1 MAQELVTKIRL
12 DDKQFKSI
20 IDKVKGEV
28 ASTENTFKSSS
39 GNIKAELKGIQTE
52 LSNMLLNGVDPS
64 NARFQELAARAG
76 SIKDAMGDASAVV
89 KDFANDTRGL
99 AGTLNI
105 ASSGVSIFQTYA
117 GALAM
122 FGVESDNTKEI
133 LTQLAGAMSVLNGI
147 QTLQATFMDQSSGT
161 YRAWHSLLQLIG
173 VEQNNVAAS
182 TSTNSTAIASNS
194 GIVSTNSVAVEA
206 NAVANKAN
214 SSSVSENTAA
224 ITGNI
229 AATEGNAVAKGTET
243 VAQEANSVATTA
255 GTAATKGMTVAQKAA
270 AMASKGLRIAL
281 SSIGIGLLISAI
293 GYLISNWKEVVGW
306 FTKTFPILNNL
317 GGAFDRIKQIA
328 AGAGNSILKFVVTPF
343 KVLASVI
350 NDALSG
356 NWGNLASNA
365 KKVAAEGINIKENY
379 KEGVKWQQKQQNNRN
394 AENKRKN
401 ELAKLDEDFKRKER
415 QGRATAKDKAAYFS
429 KKAKLETDPDKRK
442 EAEDYAIKAQDDVKK
457 EAIKAAKK
465 KQKKKKVKKPILP
478 KKTLTKLDN
487 SAEKAKQEQ
496 EQLKTVLLN
505 NGNQLE
511 KTSRDIAKNELEA
524 QRKAVD
530 EVAILTSKGLF
541 DRISFYDNY
550 YTQREQQ
557 IENEKAAEIEAINY
571 KYAELTKKAHGN
583 TELEE
588 QLNEQKTQELDN
600 LTSKY
605 LSTYQILN
613 AERAKSIAKAQDEL
627 KEVDEKG
634 VKPIRDEVKKLIDNL
649 KGSSFEINIDFDL
662 DTASI
667 EQLTELKKKALDNTA
682 TKKSLEE
689 LDAAISHFSASSLH
703 SFMADAEQ
711 IANLFN
717 NKQASDTDK
726 MAASM
731 VAMGSALNQLGED
744 SAAAKAGLILSAIGQ
759 IVLGFATATSKE
771 AKLGI
776 WGWIA
781 AIASGIGVMTA
792 TISQLQSFSQGGIFS
807 GNSVV
812 GDNNIAR
819 VNSGEMILTKTQQSN
834 LFRLL
839 DSNTAGGNVS
849 AGTVRVKGSD
859 LYIALS
865 NYSKVKSKVGKF
877 TGIK

>member
-39 GNIKAELKGIQTE
+39 GNIKAELKGIQAE
-52 LSNMLLNGVDPS
+52 LSKMLLNGVDPS
-64 NARFQELAARAG
+64 NSKFQELAARAG

-147 QTLQATFMDQSSGT
+147 QTLQATFMDQSTGT

-194 GIVSTNSVAVEA
+194 GVVSANSVAIEA
-206 NAVANKAN
+206 NAVAEKAN
-214 SSSVSENTAA
+214 SVSVSDNTAA

-229 AATEGNAVAKGTET
+229 TATEGHTVAKESET

-255 GTAATKGMTVAQKAA
+255 GTEATKGMTVAQKAA

-328 AGAGNSILKFVVTPF
+328 AGVGNSILKFVVTPF

-356 NWGNLASNA
+356 NWGSLAGNA

-379 KEGVKWQQKQQNNRN
+379 KEGVKWQKKEQAGRD
-394 AENKRKN
+394 AANKRKSD
-401 ELAKLDEDFKRKER
+401 LQKLDDDFKSKER
-415 QGRATAKDKAAYFS
+415 QGRVTAKDKLVYFQ
-429 KKAKLETDPDKRK
+429 KRAKLETDPAKRK
-442 EAEDYAIKAQDDVKK
+442 EAEDYAIKAQDDIKK
-457 EAIKAAKK
+457 EAQKAAKPK
-465 KQKKKKVKKPILP
+465 KLKVKKPKVAKP
-478 KKTLTKLDN
+478 KKDN
-487 SAEKAKQEQ
+487 SATKAKQEQ
-496 EQLKTVLLN
+496 EQLKATLLN

-541 DRISFYDNY
+541 DRITYYDDY

-557 IENEKAAEIEAINY
+557 IEDEKTADIEAINY
-571 KYAELTKKAHGN
+571 KYAELAKKAHGN
-583 TELEE
+583 LELEK
-588 QLNEQKTQELDN
+588 QISEQKAQELDN

-627 KEVDEKG
+627 KEVNEKG
-634 VKPIRDEVKKLIDNL
+634 VKPIRDEVKKMLDNL
-649 KGSSFEINIDFDL
+649 KGSSFEIAIDFDL
-662 DTASI
+662 DTATL
-667 EQLTELKKKALDNTA
+667 EQLIELKKKAFDNTEQ
-682 TKKSLEE
+682 KKSIEDLNSAIERFSNGSIRSF
-689 LDAAISHFSASSLH
+689 LDDARALSLLFS
-703 SFMADAEQ
+703 
-711 IANLFN
+711 

-731 VAMGSALNQLGED
+731 VAMGSALTQLGED

-759 IVLGFATATSKE
+759 IVLGFAQATAQES
-771 AKLGI
+771 KLGV

-781 AIASGIGVMTA
+781 AIASGIGVMAT
-792 TISQLQSFSQGGIFS
+792 TISQIKGFSQGGIFS

-839 DSNTAGGNVS
+839 DNNTAGGNVS

>member
-20 IDKVKGEV
+20 IDKVKDEV

-39 GNIKAELKGIQTE
+39 GNIKAELKGIQAE

-64 NARFQELAARAG
+64 SAKFQELAARAG

-99 AGTLNI
+99 AGVLDV
-105 ASSGVSIFQTYA
+105 AGSGVSVFQTYA

-122 FGVESDNTKEI
+122 FGVESENANQV
-133 LTQLAGAMSVLNGI
+133 LAQLAGAMSVLNGI
-147 QTLQATFMDQSSGT
+147 QTLQATFMDQSTGT

-194 GIVSTNSVAVEA
+194 GVVSANSVAIEA
-206 NAVANKAN
+206 NAVAEKAN
-214 SSSVSENTAA
+214 SVSVSDNTAA

-229 AATEGNAVAKGTET
+229 TATEGHTVAKGSET

-255 GTAATKGMTVAQKAA
+255 GTEATKGMTVAQKAA

-328 AGAGNSILKFVVTPF
+328 AGVGNSILKFVVTPF

-356 NWGNLASNA
+356 NWGSLAGNA

-379 KEGVKWQQKQQNNRN
+379 KEGVKWQQKQQNNRD
-394 AENKRKN
+394 AANKKKSD
-401 ELAKLDEDFKRKER
+401 LQKLDEDFKSKER
-415 QGRATAKDKAAYFS
+415 QGRVTAKDRLVYHQQR
-429 KKAKLETDPDKRK
+429 AKLETDPTKKK
-442 EAEDYAIKAQDDVKK
+442 EAEDYAIKAQDDIKK
-457 EAIKAAKK
+457 EAQKAAKPK
-465 KQKKKKVKKPILP
+465 KLKVKKPKVTKS
-478 KKTLTKLDN
+478 KKDN
-487 SAEKAKQEQ
+487 SATKAKQEQ
-496 EQLKTVLLN
+496 EQLKATLLN

-511 KTSRDIAKNELEA
+511 KTSRDIAKNELDA

-541 DRISFYDNY
+541 DRITYYDDY

-557 IENEKAAEIEAINY
+557 IEDEKAAEIETINY
-571 KYAELTKKAHGN
+571 KYAELAKKAHGN
-583 TELEE
+583 LELEK
-588 QLNEQKTQELDN
+588 QISEQKAQELDN

-627 KEVDEKG
+627 KEVNEKG
-634 VKPIRDEVKKLIDNL
+634 VKPIRDEVKKMLDSL
-649 KGSSFEINIDFDL
+649 KGSSFEIAIDFDL
-662 DTASI
+662 DTATL
-667 EQLTELKKKALDNTA
+667 EQLIELKKKAFDNSEQ
-682 TKKSLEE
+682 KKSIEDLNSAIERFSNGSIRSF
-689 LDAAISHFSASSLH
+689 LDDARALSLLFS
-703 SFMADAEQ
+703 
-711 IANLFN
+711 

-731 VAMGSALNQLGED
+731 VAMGSALTQLGED

-759 IVLGFATATSKE
+759 IVLGFAQATAAES
-771 AKLGI
+771 KLGV

-781 AIASGIGVMTA
+781 AIASGIGVMAT
-792 TISQLQSFSQGGIFS
+792 TISQIKGFSQGGIFS

-839 DSNTAGGNVS
+839 DNNTAGGNVS

>member
-28 ASTENTFKSSS
+28 ASTEGSFESAS

-64 NARFQELAARAG
+64 NAKFQELAARAG

-89 KDFANDTRGL
+89 NDFANDTRGL
-99 AGTLNI
+99 AGVLDV
-105 ASSGVSIFQTYA
+105 AGSGVSVFQTYA

-122 FGVESDNTKEI
+122 FGVESENANQV
-133 LTQLAGAMSVLNGI
+133 LAQLAGAMSVLNGI
-147 QTLQATFMDQSSGT
+147 QTLQATMMDQSSGT
-161 YRAWHSLLQLIG
+161 YRAYHSLLRLLGI
-173 VEQNNVAAS
+173 EQTNTAAS
-182 TSTNSTAIASNS
+182 TSTNSAAIASNS
-194 GIVSTNSVAVEA
+194 GVVSANSVAIEA
-206 NAVANKAN
+206 NAVAEKAN
-214 SSSVSENTAA
+214 SVSVSDNTAA
-224 ITGNI
+224 IAGNI
-229 AATEGNAVAKGTET
+229 AATEGHTVAKGSET

-270 AMASKGLRIAL
+270 VASKGLEIAL
-281 SSIGIGLLISAI
+281 NSIGIGLLIGAI
-293 GYLISNWKEVVGW
+293 GYLISYWEEIVGW
-306 FTKTFPILNNL
+306 FTRTFPILNNL
-317 GGAFDRIKQIA
+317 GKAFDNIKKIA
-328 AGAGNSILKFVVTPF
+328 AGVGNSILKFVITPF

-350 NDALSG
+350 SDALSG
-356 NWGNLASNA
+356 NWDKLAGNA
-365 KKVAAEGINIKENY
+365 KKIAAEGANIKDNY
-379 KEGVKWQQKQQNNRN
+379 KEGYKWQQKQQNNRD
-394 AENKRKN
+394 AANKKASD
-401 ELAKLDEDFKRKER
+401 LQKLDDDFKSKER
-415 QGRATAKDKAAYFS
+415 QGRVTAKDRLAYYQ
-429 KKAKLETDPDKRK
+429 KRAKLETDPTKKK
-442 EAEDYAIKAQDDVKK
+442 EAEDYAIKAQDDIKK
-457 EAIKAAKK
+457 EASKAAKIK
-465 KQKKKKVKKPILP
+465 TPKVKKPKVAKP
-478 KKTLTKLDN
+478 KKDN

-496 EQLKTVLLN
+496 EQLKATLLN

-511 KTSRDIAKNELEA
+511 KTSRDIAKNELDA

-541 DRISFYDNY
+541 DRITFYDDY

-557 IENEKAAEIEAINY
+557 IEDEKAAEIEAINY
-571 KYAELTKKAHGN
+571 KYAELEEKAHGN
-583 TELEE
+583 TELEK
-588 QLNEQKTQELDN
+588 QLSEQKAQELDN

-605 LSTYQILN
+605 LSTFQILN

-627 KEVDEKG
+627 KEVNEKG
-634 VKPIRDEVKKLIDNL
+634 IKPIRDEVKKMLDGL

-662 DTASI
+662 DTATL
-667 EQLTELKKKALDNTA
+667 EQLIELKKKALDNTEQ
-682 TKKSLEE
+682 KKNIEDLSSAIERFSDGSIRSY
-689 LDAAISHFSASSLH
+689 LDDAKALSSLF
-703 SFMADAEQ
+703 S
-711 IANLFN
+711 
-717 NKQASDTDK
+717 NKAASDTDK

-731 VAMGSALNQLGED
+731 VAMGSALTQLGED
-744 SAAAKAGLILSAIGQ
+744 SGAAKARLILSAIGQ
-759 IVLGFATATSKE
+759 IVLGFAQATAAES
-771 AKLGI
+771 KLGI

-781 AIASGIGVMTA
+781 AITAGAGVMAA
-792 TISQLQSFSQGGIFS
+792 TISQIQSFSQGGIFS

-819 VNSGEMILTKTQQSN
+819 VNSGEMILTKTQQGN

-839 DSNTAGGNVS
+839 DNNTAGGNVS

>member
-214 SSSVSENTAA
+214 SSSVSDNTAA

-465 KQKKKKVKKPILP
+465 KQKKKKVKKPKV
-478 KKTLTKLDN
+478 KKDN

-511 KTSRDIAKNELEA
+511 KTSRDIAKNELET

-557 IENEKAAEIEAINY
+557 IEDEKAAEIEAINY

>member
-39 GNIKAELKGIQTE
+39 GNIKAELKGIQAE
-52 LSNMLLNGVDPS
+52 LSKMLLNGVDPS
-64 NARFQELAARAG
+64 NSKFQELAARAG

-147 QTLQATFMDQSSGT
+147 QTLQATFMDQSTGT

-194 GIVSTNSVAVEA
+194 GVVSANSVAIEA
-206 NAVANKAN
+206 NAVAEKAN
-214 SSSVSENTAA
+214 SVSVSDNTAA

-229 AATEGNAVAKGTET
+229 TATEGHTVAKGSET
-243 VAQEANSVATTA
+243 VAQEANAVATTA
-255 GTAATKGMTVAQKAA
+255 GTEATKGMTIAQKAA

-328 AGAGNSILKFVVTPF
+328 AGVGNSILKFVVTPF

-356 NWGNLASNA
+356 NWGSLAGNA

-379 KEGVKWQQKQQNNRN
+379 KEGVKWQQKQQNNRD
-394 AENKRKN
+394 AANKKKSD
-401 ELAKLDEDFKRKER
+401 LQKLDDDFKSKER
-415 QGRATAKDKAAYFS
+415 QGRVTAKDKLAYYQQR
-429 KKAKLETDPDKRK
+429 AKLETDPTKKK
-442 EAEDYAIKAQDDVKK
+442 EAEDYAIKAQDDIKK
-457 EAIKAAKK
+457 EAQKAAKPK
-465 KQKKKKVKKPILP
+465 KLKVKKPKVAKP
-478 KKTLTKLDN
+478 KKDN
-487 SAEKAKQEQ
+487 SATKAKQEQ
-496 EQLKTVLLN
+496 EQLKATLLN

-511 KTSRDIAKNELEA
+511 KTSRDIAKNELDA

-541 DRISFYDNY
+541 DRITYYDDY

-557 IENEKAAEIEAINY
+557 IEDEKTAEIEAINY
-571 KYAELTKKAHGN
+571 KYAELAKKAHGN
-583 TELEE
+583 LELEK
-588 QLNEQKTQELDN
+588 QLSEQKAQELDN

-605 LSTYQILN
+605 LSTYQLLN

-627 KEVDEKG
+627 KEVNEKG
-634 VKPIRDEVKKLIDNL
+634 VKPIRDEVKKMLDNL
-649 KGSSFEINIDFDL
+649 KGSSFEIAIDFDL
-662 DTASI
+662 DTATL
-667 EQLTELKKKALDNTA
+667 EQLIELKKKAFDNTEQ
-682 TKKSLEE
+682 KKSIDDLNSAIERFSNGSIRSF
-689 LDAAISHFSASSLH
+689 LDDARALSLLFS
-703 SFMADAEQ
+703 
-711 IANLFN
+711 

-731 VAMGSALNQLGED
+731 VAMGSALTQLGED

-759 IVLGFATATSKE
+759 IVLGFAQATAQES
-771 AKLGI
+771 KLGV

-781 AIASGIGVMTA
+781 AIASGIGIMA
-792 TISQLQSFSQGGIFS
+792 TTIDQIKGFSQGGIFS

-839 DSNTAGGNVS
+839 DNNTAGGNVS

>member
-39 GNIKAELKGIQTE
+39 SNIKAELKGIQAE
-52 LSNMLLNGVDPS
+52 LSKMLLNGVDPS
-64 NARFQELAARAG
+64 NSKFQELAARAG

-147 QTLQATFMDQSSGT
+147 QTLQATFMDQSTGT

-194 GIVSTNSVAVEA
+194 GVVSANSVAIEA
-206 NAVANKAN
+206 NAVAEKAN
-214 SSSVSENTAA
+214 SVSVSDNTAA

-229 AATEGNAVAKGTET
+229 TATEGHTVAKESET
-243 VAQEANSVATTA
+243 VAQEANAVATTA
-255 GTAATKGMTVAQKAA
+255 GKEATQGMTVAQKAA

-328 AGAGNSILKFVVTPF
+328 AGVGNSILKFVVTPF

-356 NWGNLASNA
+356 NWGSLAGNA

-379 KEGVKWQQKQQNNRN
+379 KEGVKWQQKQQNNRD
-394 AENKRKN
+394 AANKKKSD
-401 ELAKLDEDFKRKER
+401 LQKLDDDFKSKER
-415 QGRATAKDKAAYFS
+415 QGRVTAKDKLVYFQ
-429 KKAKLETDPDKRK
+429 KRAKLETDPAKRK
-442 EAEDYAIKAQDDVKK
+442 EAEDYAIKAQDDIKK
-457 EAIKAAKK
+457 EAQKAAKPK
-465 KQKKKKVKKPILP
+465 KLKVKKPKVAKP
-478 KKTLTKLDN
+478 KKDN
-487 SAEKAKQEQ
+487 SATKAKQEQ
-496 EQLKTVLLN
+496 EQLKATLLN

-541 DRISFYDNY
+541 DRITYYDDY

-557 IENEKAAEIEAINY
+557 IEDEKTADIEAINY
-571 KYAELTKKAHGN
+571 KYAELAKKAHGN
-583 TELEE
+583 LELEK
-588 QLNEQKTQELDN
+588 QISEQKAQELDN

-605 LSTYQILN
+605 LSTYQTLN

-627 KEVDEKG
+627 KEVNEKG
-634 VKPIRDEVKKLIDNL
+634 VKPIRDEVKKMLDSL
-649 KGSSFEINIDFDL
+649 KGSSFEIAIDFDL
-662 DTASI
+662 DTATL
-667 EQLTELKKKALDNTA
+667 EQLIELKKKAFDNTEQ
-682 TKKSLEE
+682 KKSIEDLNSAIERFSNGSIRSF
-689 LDAAISHFSASSLH
+689 LDDAKALSLLFS
-703 SFMADAEQ
+703 
-711 IANLFN
+711 

-731 VAMGSALNQLGED
+731 VAMGSALTQLGED

-759 IVLGFATATSKE
+759 IVLGFAQATAQES
-771 AKLGI
+771 KLGV

-781 AIASGIGVMTA
+781 AIASGIGVMAT
-792 TISQLQSFSQGGIFS
+792 TISQIKGFSQGGIFD

-839 DSNTAGGNVS
+839 DTNTAGGNVS

>member
-64 NARFQELAARAG
+64 NAKFQELAARAG

-89 KDFANDTRGL
+89 NDFANDTRGL
-99 AGTLNI
+99 AGVLDV
-105 ASSGVSIFQTYA
+105 AGSGVSVFQTYA

-122 FGVESDNTKEI
+122 FGVESENANQV
-133 LTQLAGAMSVLNGI
+133 LAQLAGAMSVLNGI
-147 QTLQATFMDQSSGT
+147 QTLQATMMDQSSGT
-161 YRAWHSLLQLIG
+161 YRAYHSLLRMLGI
-173 VEQNNVAAS
+173 EQTTTAAS
-182 TSTNSTAIASNS
+182 TSTNSAAIASNS
-194 GIVSTNSVAVEA
+194 GVVSANSVAIEA
-206 NAVANKAN
+206 NAVAEKAN
-214 SSSVSENTAA
+214 SVSVSDNTAA

-229 AATEGNAVAKGTET
+229 TATEGHTVAKGSET
-243 VAQEANSVATTA
+243 VAQEANAVATTA

-270 AMASKGLRIAL
+270 AVASKGLKIAL
-281 SSIGIGLLISAI
+281 NSIGIGLLIGAI
-293 GYLISNWKEVVGW
+293 GYLISYWEEIVGW
-306 FTKTFPILNNL
+306 FTRTFPILNNL

-328 AGAGNSILKFVVTPF
+328 AGVGNSILKFVITPF

-350 NDALSG
+350 SDALSG
-356 NWGNLASNA
+356 NWDKLAGNA
-365 KKVAAEGINIKENY
+365 KKIAAEGANIKNNY
-379 KEGVKWQQKQQNNRN
+379 KEGVKWQKKEQQNRD
-394 AENKRKN
+394 AANKRKSD
-401 ELAKLDEDFKRKER
+401 LAKLDEDFKRKER
-415 QGRATAKDKAAYFS
+415 QGRVTAKDRAAYFQ
-429 KKAKLETDPDKRK
+429 KRAKLETDPTKKK
-442 EAEDYAIKAQDDVKK
+442 EAEDYAIKAQDDIKK
-457 EAIKAAKK
+457 EASKAAKVK
-465 KQKKKKVKKPILP
+465 TPKVKKPKVAKP
-478 KKTLTKLDN
+478 KKDS
-487 SAEKAKQEQ
+487 SAEEAEREQ
-496 EQLKTVLLN
+496 EQLKATLLN
-505 NGNQLE
+505 NGNAIE
-511 KTSRDIAKNELEA
+511 KTSRDIAKNELDA

-541 DRISFYDNY
+541 DRITYYDDY

-557 IENEKAAEIEAINY
+557 IEDEKAAEIGAINY
-571 KYAELTKKAHGN
+571 KYAELANKAHGN
-583 TELEE
+583 AELEK
-588 QLNEQKTQELDN
+588 QLNEQKAQELDN

-627 KEVDEKG
+627 QEVNEKG
-634 VKPIRDEVKKLIDNL
+634 VKPTRDEVKKMLDSL
-649 KGSSFEINIDFDL
+649 KGSNFEIAIDFDL
-662 DTASI
+662 DTATL
-667 EQLTELKKKALDNTA
+667 EQLIALKKKATDNTEQ
-682 TKKSLEE
+682 KKNIEDLGSAIERFSNGSIRSY
-689 LDAAISHFSASSLH
+689 LDDAKALSSLF
-703 SFMADAEQ
+703 S
-711 IANLFN
+711 

-731 VAMGSALNQLGED
+731 VAMGSALTQLGED

-759 IVLGFATATSKE
+759 IVLGFAQATSKE
-771 AKLGI
+771 AKLGV

-781 AIASGIGVMTA
+781 AIASGIGVMAA
-792 TISQLQSFSQGGIFS
+792 TISQIKGFSQGGIFS

-819 VNSGEMILTKTQQSN
+819 VNAGEMILTKTQQSN

-839 DSNTAGGNVS
+839 DNNTAGGNVS

>member
-1 MAQELVTKIRL
+1 
-12 DDKQFKSI
+12 
-20 IDKVKGEV
+20 
-28 ASTENTFKSSS
+28 
-39 GNIKAELKGIQTE
+39 
-52 LSNMLLNGVDPS
+52 
-64 NARFQELAARAG
+64 
-76 SIKDAMGDASAVV
+76 
-89 KDFANDTRGL
+89 
-99 AGTLNI
+99 
-105 ASSGVSIFQTYA
+105 
-117 GALAM
+117 
-122 FGVESDNTKEI
+122 
-133 LTQLAGAMSVLNGI
+133 MSVLNGI
-147 QTLQATFMDQSSGT
+147 QSLQATFMDQSTGT
-161 YRAWHSLLQLIG
+161 YRAWHSILQLIG

-194 GIVSTNSVAVEA
+194 GVVGANSVAIEA
-206 NAVANKAN
+206 NAVAEKAN
-214 SSSVSENTAA
+214 SVSVSDNTAA

-229 AATEGNAVAKGTET
+229 TATEGHTVAKGSET
-243 VAQEANSVATTA
+243 VAQEANAVATTA
-255 GTAATKGMTVAQKAA
+255 GTEATKGMTIAQRAA

-328 AGAGNSILKFVVTPF
+328 AGVGNSILKFVVTPF

-356 NWGNLASNA
+356 NWGSLAGNA

-379 KEGVKWQQKQQNNRN
+379 KEGVKWQQKQQNNRD
-394 AENKRKN
+394 AANKKKSD
-401 ELAKLDEDFKRKER
+401 LQKLDDDFKSKER
-415 QGRATAKDKAAYFS
+415 QGRVTAKDRAAYFQ
-429 KKAKLETDPDKRK
+429 KRAKLETDPTKKK
-442 EAEDYAIKAQDDVKK
+442 EAEDYAIKAQDDIKK
-457 EAIKAAKK
+457 EAQKAAKSK
-465 KQKKKKVKKPILP
+465 KLKVKKPKVAKP
-478 KKTLTKLDN
+478 KKDN
-487 SAEKAKQEQ
+487 SATKAKQEQ
-496 EQLKTVLLN
+496 EQLKATLLN

-511 KTSRDIAKNELEA
+511 KTSREIAKNELDA

-541 DRISFYDNY
+541 DRITYYDDY

-557 IENEKAAEIEAINY
+557 IEDEKTAEIEAINY
-571 KYAELTKKAHGN
+571 KYAELAKKAHGN
-583 TELEE
+583 LELEK
-588 QLNEQKTQELDN
+588 QLSEQKAQELDN

-627 KEVDEKG
+627 KEVNEKG
-634 VKPIRDEVKKLIDNL
+634 VKPIRDEVKKMLDSL
-649 KGSSFEINIDFDL
+649 KGSSFEIAIDFDL
-662 DTASI
+662 DTATL
-667 EQLTELKKKALDNTA
+667 EQLIELKKKAFDNSEQ
-682 TKKSLEE
+682 KKSIEDLNSAIERFSGGSIRSF
-689 LDAAISHFSASSLH
+689 LDDARALSLLFS
-703 SFMADAEQ
+703 
-711 IANLFN
+711 

-731 VAMGSALNQLGED
+731 VAMGSALTQLGED

-759 IVLGFATATSKE
+759 IVLGFAQATAQES
-771 AKLGI
+771 KLGV

-781 AIASGIGVMTA
+781 AIASGIGIMAT
-792 TISQLQSFSQGGIFS
+792 TISQIKGFSQGGIFS

-819 VNSGEMILTKTQQSN
+819 VNSGEMILTKTQQGN

-839 DSNTAGGNVS
+839 DTNTAGGNVS

>member
-39 GNIKAELKGIQTE
+39 SNIKAELKGIQAE

-64 NARFQELAARAG
+64 SAKFQELAARAG

-99 AGTLNI
+99 AGVLDV
-105 ASSGVSIFQTYA
+105 AGSGVSVFQTYA

-122 FGVESDNTKEI
+122 FGIESENANQV
-133 LTQLAGAMSVLNGI
+133 LAQLAGAMSVLNGI
-147 QTLQATFMDQSSGT
+147 QTLQATFMDQSTGT

-194 GIVSTNSVAVEA
+194 GVVSANSVAIEA
-206 NAVANKAN
+206 NAVAEKAN
-214 SSSVSENTAA
+214 SVSVSDNTAA

-229 AATEGNAVAKGTET
+229 TATEGHTVAKGSET
-243 VAQEANSVATTA
+243 VAQEANAVATTA
-255 GTAATKGMTVAQKAA
+255 GTEATKGMTIAQKAA

-328 AGAGNSILKFVVTPF
+328 AGVGNSILKFVVTPF

-356 NWGNLASNA
+356 NWGSLAGNA

-379 KEGVKWQQKQQNNRN
+379 KEGVKWQQKQQNNRD
-394 AENKRKN
+394 AANKKKSN
-401 ELAKLDEDFKRKER
+401 LQQLDDDFKSKER
-415 QGRATAKDKAAYFS
+415 QGRVTAKDRLAYFQQR
-429 KKAKLETDPDKRK
+429 AKLETDPAKRK
-442 EAEDYAIKAQDDVKK
+442 EAEDYAIKAQDDIKK
-457 EAIKAAKK
+457 EAQKAAKPK
-465 KQKKKKVKKPILP
+465 KLKVKKPKVAKP
-478 KKTLTKLDN
+478 KKDN
-487 SAEKAKQEQ
+487 SASKAKQEQ
-496 EQLKTVLLN
+496 EQLKATLLN

-511 KTSRDIAKNELEA
+511 KTSRDIAKNELDA

-541 DRISFYDNY
+541 DRITYYDDY

-557 IENEKAAEIEAINY
+557 IEDEKAADIEAINY
-571 KYAELTKKAHGN
+571 KYAELAKKAHGN
-583 TELEE
+583 LELEK
-588 QLNEQKTQELDN
+588 QISEQKAQELDN

-605 LSTYQILN
+605 LSTYQTLN

-627 KEVDEKG
+627 KEVNEKG
-634 VKPIRDEVKKLIDNL
+634 VKPIRDEVKKMLDNL
-649 KGSSFEINIDFDL
+649 KGSSFEIAIDFDL
-662 DTASI
+662 DTATL
-667 EQLTELKKKALDNTA
+667 EQLIELKKKAFDNTEQ
-682 TKKSLEE
+682 KKSIDDLNSAIERFSNGSIRSF
-689 LDAAISHFSASSLH
+689 LDDARALSLLFS
-703 SFMADAEQ
+703 
-711 IANLFN
+711 

-731 VAMGSALNQLGED
+731 VAMGSALTQLGED

-759 IVLGFATATSKE
+759 IVLGFAQATAQES
-771 AKLGI
+771 KLGV

-781 AIASGIGVMTA
+781 AIASGIGVMAT
-792 TISQLQSFSQGGIFS
+792 TISQIKGFSQGGIFS

-819 VNSGEMILTKTQQSN
+819 VSSGEMILTKTQQSN

-839 DSNTAGGNVS
+839 DNNTAAGGNVS

>member
-64 NARFQELAARAG
+64 NAKFQELAARAG

-89 KDFANDTRGL
+89 NDFANDTRGL
-99 AGTLNI
+99 AGILDV
-105 ASSGVSIFQTYA
+105 AGSGVSIFQTYA

-122 FGVESDNTKEI
+122 FGVESENANQV
-133 LTQLAGAMSVLNGI
+133 LAQLAGAMSVLNGI
-147 QTLQATFMDQSSGT
+147 QTLQATMMDQSSGT
-161 YRAWHSLLQLIG
+161 YRAYHSLLRMLGI
-173 VEQNNVAAS
+173 EQTNTAAS
-182 TSTNSTAIASNS
+182 TSTNSAAIASNS
-194 GIVSTNSVAVEA
+194 GVVSANSVAIEA
-206 NAVANKAN
+206 NAVAEKAN
-214 SSSVSENTAA
+214 SVSISDNTVA
-224 ITGNI
+224 IVGNI
-229 AATEGNAVAKGTET
+229 TATEGHTVAKGSET
-243 VAQEANSVATTA
+243 VAQEANAVATTA

-270 AMASKGLRIAL
+270 AVASKGLKIAL
-281 SSIGIGLLISAI
+281 NSIGIGLLIGAI
-293 GYLISNWKEVVGW
+293 GYLISYWEEIVGW
-306 FTKTFPILNNL
+306 FTRTFPILNNL
-317 GGAFDRIKQIA
+317 GKAFDSIKRMA
-328 AGAGNSILKFVVTPF
+328 AGVGNSILEFVITPF

-350 NDALSG
+350 KDALSG
-356 NWGNLASNA
+356 NWDKLAGNA
-365 KKVAAEGINIKENY
+365 KRIAAEGANISNNY
-379 KEGVKWQQKQQNNRN
+379 KEGYKWQQKQQNNRD
-394 AENKRKN
+394 AVNKRKSD
-401 ELAKLDEDFKRKER
+401 LAKLDEDFKRKER
-415 QGRATAKDKAAYFS
+415 QGRVTAKDRLAYFQQR
-429 KKAKLETDPDKRK
+429 AKLETDPAKKK
-442 EAEDYAIKAQDDVKK
+442 EAEDYAIKAQDDIKK
-457 EAIKAAKK
+457 EASKAAKTK
-465 KQKKKKVKKPILP
+465 TPKVKKPKVAKP
-478 KKTLTKLDN
+478 KKDN
-487 SAEKAKQEQ
+487 DAEKAKQEQ
-496 EQLKTVLLN
+496 EQLKATLLN

-511 KTSRDIAKNELEA
+511 KTSRDIAKNELDA

-541 DRISFYDNY
+541 DSISFYDDY

-557 IENEKAAEIEAINY
+557 IEDEKAAEIEAINY
-571 KYAELTKKAHGN
+571 KYAELAEKAHGN
-583 TELEE
+583 LELEK

-600 LTSKY
+600 LANKY

-627 KEVDEKG
+627 KEVNEKG
-634 VKPIRDEVKKLIDNL
+634 IKPIRDEVKKMLDSL
-649 KGSSFEINIDFDL
+649 KGSSFEIAIDFDL
-662 DTASI
+662 DTATL
-667 EQLTELKKKALDNTA
+667 EELTALKQKALDNTEQ
-682 TKKSLEE
+682 KKSIEE
-689 LDAAISHFSASSLH
+689 LGSAIERFSNGSMRSFLDDAKALSSLF
-703 SFMADAEQ
+703 S
-711 IANLFN
+711 

-731 VAMGSALNQLGED
+731 VAMGSALTQLGED

-759 IVLGFATATSKE
+759 IVLGFAQATAAES
-771 AKLGI
+771 KLGV

-781 AIASGIGVMTA
+781 AIASGAGVMAA
-792 TISQLQSFSQGGIFS
+792 TISQIKGFSQGGIFS

-819 VNSGEMILTKTQQSN
+819 VNSGEMILTKTQQGN

-839 DSNTAGGNVS
+839 DNNTAGGNVS

-877 TGIK
+877 TGII

>member
-39 GNIKAELKGIQTE
+39 GNIKAELKGIQAE
-52 LSNMLLNGVDPS
+52 LSKMLLNGVDPS
-64 NARFQELAARAG
+64 NSKFQELAARAG

-147 QTLQATFMDQSSGT
+147 QTLQATFMDQSTGT

-194 GIVSTNSVAVEA
+194 GVVSANSVAIEA
-206 NAVANKAN
+206 NAVAEKAN
-214 SSSVSENTAA
+214 SVSVSNNTAA

-229 AATEGNAVAKGTET
+229 TATEGHTVAKESET

-255 GTAATKGMTVAQKAA
+255 GTEATKGMTVAQKAA

-328 AGAGNSILKFVVTPF
+328 AGVGNSILKFVVTPF

-356 NWGNLASNA
+356 NWGSLAGNA

-379 KEGVKWQQKQQNNRN
+379 KEGVKWQKKEQAGRD
-394 AENKRKN
+394 AANKRKSD
-401 ELAKLDEDFKRKER
+401 LAELDENFKSRER
-415 QGRATAKDKAAYFS
+415 QGRVTAKDRAVYFQ
-429 KKAKLETDPDKRK
+429 KRAKLETDPAKRK
-442 EAEDYAIKAQDDVKK
+442 EAEDYAIKAQDDIKK
-457 EAIKAAKK
+457 EAQKAAKPK
-465 KQKKKKVKKPILP
+465 KLKVKKPKVAKP
-478 KKTLTKLDN
+478 KKDN
-487 SAEKAKQEQ
+487 SAVKAKQEQ
-496 EQLKTVLLN
+496 EQLKATLLN

-541 DRISFYDNY
+541 DRITYYDDY

-557 IENEKAAEIEAINY
+557 IEDEKTADIEAINY
-571 KYAELTKKAHGN
+571 KYAELAKKAHGN
-583 TELEE
+583 LELEK
-588 QLNEQKTQELDN
+588 QISEQKAQELDN

-627 KEVDEKG
+627 KEVNEKG
-634 VKPIRDEVKKLIDNL
+634 VKPIRDEVKKMLDNL
-649 KGSSFEINIDFDL
+649 KGSSFEIAIDFDL
-662 DTASI
+662 DTATL
-667 EQLTELKKKALDNTA
+667 EQLIELKKKAFDNTEQ
-682 TKKSLEE
+682 KKSIDDLNSAIERFSSGSIRSF
-689 LDAAISHFSASSLH
+689 LDDARALSLLFS
-703 SFMADAEQ
+703 
-711 IANLFN
+711 

-731 VAMGSALNQLGED
+731 VAMGSALTQLGED

-759 IVLGFATATSKE
+759 IVLGFAQATAQES
-771 AKLGI
+771 KLGV

-781 AIASGIGVMTA
+781 AIASGIGVMAT
-792 TISQLQSFSQGGIFS
+792 TISQIKGFSQGGIFD

-819 VNSGEMILTKTQQSN
+819 VNAGEMILTKTQQSN

-839 DSNTAGGNVS
+839 DNNTAGGNVS

>member
-39 GNIKAELKGIQTE
+39 GNIKAELKGIQAE

-64 NARFQELAARAG
+64 SAKFQELAARAG

-99 AGTLNI
+99 AGVLDV
-105 ASSGVSIFQTYA
+105 AGSGVSVFQTYA

-122 FGVESDNTKEI
+122 FGIESENANQV
-133 LTQLAGAMSVLNGI
+133 LAQLAGAMSVLNGI
-147 QTLQATFMDQSSGT
+147 QTLQATFMDQSTGT

-194 GIVSTNSVAVEA
+194 GVVSANSVAIEA
-206 NAVANKAN
+206 NAVAEKAN
-214 SSSVSENTAA
+214 SVSVSDNTAA

-229 AATEGNAVAKGTET
+229 TATEGHTVAKESET
-243 VAQEANSVATTA
+243 VAQEANAVATTA
-255 GTAATKGMTVAQKAA
+255 GKEATQGMTVAQKAA

-328 AGAGNSILKFVVTPF
+328 AGVGNSILKFVVTPF

-356 NWGNLASNA
+356 NWGSLAGNA

-379 KEGVKWQQKQQNNRN
+379 KEGVKWQKKEQAGRD
-394 AENKRKN
+394 AANKKKAD
-401 ELAKLDEDFKRKER
+401 LQKLDDDFKSKER
-415 QGRATAKDKAAYFS
+415 QGRVTAKDKLAYYQRR
-429 KKAKLETDPDKRK
+429 AKLETDPTKKK
-442 EAEDYAIKAQDDVKK
+442 EAEDYAIKAQDDIKK
-457 EAIKAAKK
+457 EAQKAAKPK
-465 KQKKKKVKKPILP
+465 KLKVKKPKVAKP
-478 KKTLTKLDN
+478 KKDN
-487 SAEKAKQEQ
+487 SATKAKQEQ
-496 EQLKTVLLN
+496 EQLKATLLN

-511 KTSRDIAKNELEA
+511 KTSRDIAKNELDA

-541 DRISFYDNY
+541 DRITYYDDY

-557 IENEKAAEIEAINY
+557 IEDEKAADIEAINY
-571 KYAELTKKAHGN
+571 KYAELAKKAHGN
-583 TELEE
+583 LELEK
-588 QLNEQKTQELDN
+588 QISEQKAQELDN

-605 LSTYQILN
+605 LSTYQTLN

-627 KEVDEKG
+627 KEVNEKG
-634 VKPIRDEVKKLIDNL
+634 VKPIRDEVKKMLDSL
-649 KGSSFEINIDFDL
+649 KGSSFEIAIDFDL
-662 DTASI
+662 DTATL
-667 EQLTELKKKALDNTA
+667 EQLIELKKKAFDNTEQ
-682 TKKSLEE
+682 KKSIDDLNSAIERFSNGSIRSF
-689 LDAAISHFSASSLH
+689 LDDARALSLLFS
-703 SFMADAEQ
+703 
-711 IANLFN
+711 

-731 VAMGSALNQLGED
+731 VAMGSALTQLGED

-759 IVLGFATATSKE
+759 IVLGFAQATAQES
-771 AKLGI
+771 KLGV

-781 AIASGIGVMTA
+781 AIASGIGVMAT
-792 TISQLQSFSQGGIFS
+792 TISQIKGFSQGGIFS

-839 DSNTAGGNVS
+839 DNNTAGGNVS

>member
-64 NARFQELAARAG
+64 NAKFQELAARAG

-89 KDFANDTRGL
+89 NDFANDTRGL
-99 AGTLNI
+99 AGVLDV
-105 ASSGVSIFQTYA
+105 AGSGVSVFQTYA

-122 FGVESDNTKEI
+122 FGVESDNASQI
-133 LTQLAGAMSVLNGI
+133 LAQLAGAMSVLNGI
-147 QTLQATFMDQSSGT
+147 QTLQATMMDQSSGT
-161 YRAWHSLLQLIG
+161 YRAYHSLLRMLGI
-173 VEQNNVAAS
+173 EQTTTAAS
-182 TSTNSTAIASNS
+182 TSTNSAAIASNS
-194 GIVSTNSVAVEA
+194 GVVSANSVAIEA
-206 NAVANKAN
+206 NAVAEKAN
-214 SSSVSENTAA
+214 SVSVSDNTAA

-229 AATEGNAVAKGTET
+229 TATEGHTVAKGSET

-270 AMASKGLRIAL
+270 AVASKGLKIAL
-281 SSIGIGLLISAI
+281 NSIGIGLLIGAI
-293 GYLISNWKEVVGW
+293 GYLISYWEEIVGW
-306 FTKTFPILNNL
+306 FTRTFPILNNL
-317 GGAFDRIKQIA
+317 GGAFDNIKRMA
-328 AGAGNSILKFVVTPF
+328 AGVGNSILKFVITPF

-350 NDALSG
+350 SDALNG
-356 NWGNLASNA
+356 NWDKLAGNA
-365 KKVAAEGINIKENY
+365 KKIAAEGANIKNNY
-379 KEGVKWQQKQQNNRN
+379 KEGYKWQQKQQNNRD
-394 AENKRKN
+394 AANKRKSD
-401 ELAKLDEDFKRKER
+401 LQKLDDDFKSKER
-415 QGRATAKDKAAYFS
+415 QGRVTAKDRLVYFQ
-429 KKAKLETDPDKRK
+429 KRAKLETDPAKRK
-442 EAEDYAIKAQDDVKK
+442 EAEDYAIKAQDDIKK
-457 EAIKAAKK
+457 EASKAAKVK
-465 KQKKKKVKKPILP
+465 TPKVKKPKVAKP
-478 KKTLTKLDN
+478 KKDN

-496 EQLKTVLLN
+496 EQLKATLLN

-524 QRKAVD
+524 QRKAIE

-541 DRISFYDNY
+541 DRITFYDDY

-557 IENEKAAEIEAINY
+557 IEDEKAAEIEAINF
-571 KYAELTKKAHGN
+571 KYDELAKKAHGN
-583 TELEE
+583 LELEK
-588 QLNEQKTQELDN
+588 QLNEQKAQELDN
-600 LTSKY
+600 LANKY

-627 KEVDEKG
+627 KEVNEKG
-634 VKPIRDEVKKLIDNL
+634 VKPIRDEVKKMLDSL

-662 DTASI
+662 DTATL
-667 EQLTELKKKALDNTA
+667 EQLIELKKKATDNTEQ
-682 TKKSLEE
+682 KKNIEE
-689 LDAAISHFSASSLH
+689 LGSAIERFSNGSMRSYLDDAKALSSLF
-703 SFMADAEQ
+703 S
-711 IANLFN
+711 
-717 NKQASDTDK
+717 NKQASDTEK

-731 VAMGSALNQLGED
+731 VAMGRALTQLGED

-759 IVLGFATATSKE
+759 IVLGFAQATSKE
-771 AKLGI
+771 SKLGV

-819 VNSGEMILTKTQQSN
+819 VNSGEMILTKTQQGN

-839 DSNTAGGNVS
+839 DNNTAGGNVS

>member
-64 NARFQELAARAG
+64 NAKFQELAARAG

-89 KDFANDTRGL
+89 NDFANDTRGL

-194 GIVSTNSVAVEA
+194 GVVSTNSVAVEA

-328 AGAGNSILKFVVTPF
+328 AGVGNSILKFVVTPF

-365 KKVAAEGINIKENY
+365 KKVAAEGINIKDNY
-379 KEGVKWQQKQQNNRN
+379 KEGVKWQKKEQAGRN
-394 AENKRKN
+394 AANKRKSD
-401 ELAKLDEDFKRKER
+401 LAKLDEDFKRKER
-415 QGRATAKDKAAYFS
+415 QGRVTAKDKAAYYQQR
-429 KKAKLETDPDKRK
+429 AKLETDPDKRK
-442 EAEDYAIKAQDDVKK
+442 EAEDYAIKAQDEVKK

-465 KQKKKKVKKPILP
+465 KKKKVKKPKV
-478 KKTLTKLDN
+478 KKDK

-496 EQLKTVLLN
+496 EQLKATLLN

-511 KTSRDIAKNELEA
+511 KTSRDIAKNELDA

-541 DRISFYDNY
+541 DRITFYDDY

-571 KYAELTKKAHGN
+571 KYAELTEKAHGN
-583 TELEE
+583 AELEK
-588 QLNEQKTQELDN
+588 QLNEQKSQELDN

-613 AERAKSIAKAQDEL
+613 AERAKSIARAQGEL
-627 KEVDEKG
+627 QEVNEKG
-634 VKPIRDEVKKLIDNL
+634 VKPVRDEVKKMLDSL
-649 KGSSFEINIDFDL
+649 KGSNFEIAIDFDL
-662 DTASI
+662 DTATL
-667 EQLTELKKKALDNTA
+667 EQLIALKKKATDNTEQ
-682 TKKSLEE
+682 KKSIEDLSNAIERFSNGSMRSY
-689 LDAAISHFSASSLH
+689 LDDAKALSS
-703 SFMADAEQ
+703 
-711 IANLFN
+711 LFN
-717 NKQASDTDK
+717 NKAASDTDK

-731 VAMGSALNQLGED
+731 VAIGSALTQLGED

-759 IVLGFATATSKE
+759 IVLGFAQATVAES
-771 AKLGI
+771 KLGI

-781 AIASGIGVMTA
+781 AIASGTAVMIS
-792 TISQLQSFSQGGIFS
+792 TIDQIKGFSQGGIFS
-807 GNSVV
+807 GNNVV

-839 DSNTAGGNVS
+839 DNNTAGGNINS
-849 AGTVRVKGSD
+849 GTVRVKGSD

>member
-39 GNIKAELKGIQTE
+39 GNIKAELKGIQAE
-52 LSNMLLNGVDPS
+52 LSKMLLNGVDPS
-64 NARFQELAARAG
+64 NSKFQELAARAG

-122 FGVESDNTKEI
+122 FGVESENTNQV
-133 LTQLAGAMSVLNGI
+133 LAQLAGAMSVLNGI
-147 QTLQATFMDQSSGT
+147 QTLQATFMDQSTGT

-194 GIVSTNSVAVEA
+194 GVVSANSVAIEA
-206 NAVANKAN
+206 NAVAEKAN
-214 SSSVSENTAA
+214 SVSVSDNTAA

-229 AATEGNAVAKGTET
+229 TATEGHTVAKESET

-255 GTAATKGMTVAQKAA
+255 GTEATKGITVAQKAA

-328 AGAGNSILKFVVTPF
+328 AGVGNSILKFVVTPF

-356 NWGNLASNA
+356 NWGSLADNA

-379 KEGVKWQQKQQNNRN
+379 KEGVKWQQKQQNNRD
-394 AENKRKN
+394 AANKKKSD
-401 ELAKLDEDFKRKER
+401 LQKLDDDFKSKER
-415 QGRATAKDKAAYFS
+415 QGRVTAKDKLVYFQ
-429 KKAKLETDPDKRK
+429 KRAKLETDPAKRK
-442 EAEDYAIKAQDDVKK
+442 EAEDYAIKAQDDIKK
-457 EAIKAAKK
+457 EAQKAAKPK
-465 KQKKKKVKKPILP
+465 KLKVKKPKVAKP
-478 KKTLTKLDN
+478 KKDN
-487 SAEKAKQEQ
+487 SATKAKQEQ
-496 EQLKTVLLN
+496 EQLKATLLN

-511 KTSRDIAKNELEA
+511 KTSRDIAKNELDA

-541 DRISFYDNY
+541 DRITYYDDY

-557 IENEKAAEIEAINY
+557 IEDEKTADIEAINY
-571 KYAELTKKAHGN
+571 KYAELAKKAHGN
-583 TELEE
+583 LELEK
-588 QLNEQKTQELDN
+588 QISEQKAQELDN

-627 KEVDEKG
+627 KEVNEKG
-634 VKPIRDEVKKLIDNL
+634 VKPIRDEVKKMLDNL
-649 KGSSFEINIDFDL
+649 KGSSFEIAIDFDL
-662 DTASI
+662 DTATL
-667 EQLTELKKKALDNTA
+667 EQLIELKKKAFDNTEQ
-682 TKKSLEE
+682 KKSIDDLNSAIERFSSGSIRSF
-689 LDAAISHFSASSLH
+689 LDDARALSLLFS
-703 SFMADAEQ
+703 
-711 IANLFN
+711 

-731 VAMGSALNQLGED
+731 VAMGSALTQLGED

-759 IVLGFATATSKE
+759 IVLGFAQATAQES
-771 AKLGI
+771 KLGV

-781 AIASGIGVMTA
+781 AIASGIGVMAT
-792 TISQLQSFSQGGIFS
+792 TISQIKGFSQGGIFD

-819 VNSGEMILTKTQQSN
+819 VNAGEMILTKTQQSN

-839 DSNTAGGNVS
+839 DNNTAGGNVS

>member
-28 ASTENTFKSSS
+28 ASTEGSFKSSS
-39 GNIKAELKGIQTE
+39 GNIKAELKGIQAE

-64 NARFQELAARAG
+64 SAKFQELAARAG

-99 AGTLNI
+99 AGVLDV
-105 ASSGVSIFQTYA
+105 AGSGVSVFQTYA

-122 FGVESDNTKEI
+122 FGIESENTNQV
-133 LTQLAGAMSVLNGI
+133 LAQLAGAMSVLNGI
-147 QTLQATFMDQSSGT
+147 QTLQATFMDQSTGT

-194 GIVSTNSVAVEA
+194 GVVSANSVAIEA
-206 NAVANKAN
+206 NAVAEKAN
-214 SSSVSENTAA
+214 SVSVSDNTAA

-229 AATEGNAVAKGTET
+229 TATEGHTVAKESET

-255 GTAATKGMTVAQKAA
+255 GTEATKGMTVAQKAA

-328 AGAGNSILKFVVTPF
+328 AGVGNSILKFVVTPF

-356 NWGNLASNA
+356 NWGSLAGNA

-379 KEGVKWQQKQQNNRN
+379 KEGVKWQQKQQNNRD
-394 AENKRKN
+394 AANKKKSD
-401 ELAKLDEDFKRKER
+401 LQKLDDDFKSKER
-415 QGRATAKDKAAYFS
+415 QGRVTAKDKLVYFQ
-429 KKAKLETDPDKRK
+429 KRAKLETDPAKRK
-442 EAEDYAIKAQDDVKK
+442 EAEDYAIKAQDDIKK
-457 EAIKAAKK
+457 EAQKAAKPK
-465 KQKKKKVKKPILP
+465 KLKVKKPKVAKP
-478 KKTLTKLDN
+478 KKDN
-487 SAEKAKQEQ
+487 SATKAKQEQ
-496 EQLKTVLLN
+496 EQLKATLLN

-541 DRISFYDNY
+541 DRITYYDDY

-557 IENEKAAEIEAINY
+557 IEDEKTADIEAINY
-571 KYAELTKKAHGN
+571 KYAELAKKAHGN
-583 TELEE
+583 LELEK
-588 QLNEQKTQELDN
+588 QISEQKAQELDN

-627 KEVDEKG
+627 KEVNEKG
-634 VKPIRDEVKKLIDNL
+634 VKPIRDEVKKMLDNL
-649 KGSSFEINIDFDL
+649 KGSSFEIAIDFDL
-662 DTASI
+662 DTATL
-667 EQLTELKKKALDNTA
+667 EQLIELKKKAFDNTEQ
-682 TKKSLEE
+682 KKSIDDLNSAIERFSSGSIRSF
-689 LDAAISHFSASSLH
+689 LDDARALSLLFS
-703 SFMADAEQ
+703 
-711 IANLFN
+711 

-731 VAMGSALNQLGED
+731 VAMGSALTQLGED

-759 IVLGFATATSKE
+759 IVLGFAQATAQES
-771 AKLGI
+771 KLGV

-781 AIASGIGVMTA
+781 AIASGIGVMAT
-792 TISQLQSFSQGGIFS
+792 TISQIKGFSQGGIFD

-819 VNSGEMILTKTQQSN
+819 VNAGEMILTKTQQSN

-839 DSNTAGGNVS
+839 DNNTAGGNVS

>member
-39 GNIKAELKGIQTE
+39 GNIKAELKGIQAE

-64 NARFQELAARAG
+64 SAKFQELAARAG

-133 LTQLAGAMSVLNGI
+133 LAQLAGAMSVLNGI
-147 QTLQATFMDQSSGT
+147 QTLQATFMDQSTGT

-182 TSTNSTAIASNS
+182 TSTNSAAIASNS
-194 GIVSTNSVAVEA
+194 GVVSANSVAIEA
-206 NAVANKAN
+206 NAVAEKAN
-214 SSSVSENTAA
+214 SVSVSDNTAA

-229 AATEGNAVAKGTET
+229 TATEGHIVAKGSET
-243 VAQEANSVATTA
+243 VAQEANAVATTA
-255 GTAATKGMTVAQKAA
+255 GKEATQGMTIAQKAA

-328 AGAGNSILKFVVTPF
+328 AGVGNSILKFVVTPF

-356 NWGNLASNA
+356 NWGSLAGNA

-379 KEGVKWQQKQQNNRN
+379 KEGVKWQKKEQAGRD
-394 AENKRKN
+394 AANKKKAD
-401 ELAKLDEDFKRKER
+401 LQKLDDDFKSKER
-415 QGRATAKDKAAYFS
+415 QGRVTAKDKLAYYQRR
-429 KKAKLETDPDKRK
+429 AKLETDPTKKK
-442 EAEDYAIKAQDDVKK
+442 EAEDYAIKAQDDIKK
-457 EAIKAAKK
+457 EAQKAAKPK
-465 KQKKKKVKKPILP
+465 KLKVKKPKVAKP
-478 KKTLTKLDN
+478 KKDN
-487 SAEKAKQEQ
+487 SASKAKQEQ
-496 EQLKTVLLN
+496 EQLKATLLN

-511 KTSRDIAKNELEA
+511 KTSRDIAKNELDA

-541 DRISFYDNY
+541 DRITYYDDY

-557 IENEKAAEIEAINY
+557 IEDEKAADIEAINY
-571 KYAELTKKAHGN
+571 KYAELAKKAHGN
-583 TELEE
+583 LELEK
-588 QLNEQKTQELDN
+588 QISEQKAQELDN

-605 LSTYQILN
+605 LSTYQTLN

-627 KEVDEKG
+627 KEVNEKG
-634 VKPIRDEVKKLIDNL
+634 VKPIRDEVKKMLDNL
-649 KGSSFEINIDFDL
+649 KGSSFEIAIDFDL
-662 DTASI
+662 DTATL
-667 EQLTELKKKALDNTA
+667 EQLIELKKKAFDNTEQ
-682 TKKSLEE
+682 KKSIDDLNSAIERFSNGSIRSF
-689 LDAAISHFSASSLH
+689 LDDARALSLLFS
-703 SFMADAEQ
+703 
-711 IANLFN
+711 

-731 VAMGSALNQLGED
+731 VAMGSALTQLGED

-759 IVLGFATATSKE
+759 IVLGFAQATAQES
-771 AKLGI
+771 KLGV

-781 AIASGIGVMTA
+781 AIASGIGVMAT
-792 TISQLQSFSQGGIFS
+792 TISQIKGFSQGGIFS

-839 DSNTAGGNVS
+839 DNNTAAGGNVS

>member
-64 NARFQELAARAG
+64 NAKFQELAARAG

-89 KDFANDTRGL
+89 NDFANDTRGL

-194 GIVSTNSVAVEA
+194 GVVSTNSVAVEA

-328 AGAGNSILKFVVTPF
+328 AGVGNSILKFVVTPF

-365 KKVAAEGINIKENY
+365 KKVAAEGINIKDNY
-379 KEGVKWQQKQQNNRN
+379 KEGVKWQKKEQAGRD
-394 AENKRKN
+394 AANKRKSD
-401 ELAKLDEDFKRKER
+401 LAKLDEDFKRKER
-415 QGRATAKDKAAYFS
+415 QGRVTAKDKAAHYQQR
-429 KKAKLETDPDKRK
+429 AKLETDPDKRK

-465 KQKKKKVKKPILP
+465 KKVKKPKV
-478 KKTLTKLDN
+478 KKDK

-496 EQLKTVLLN
+496 EQLKATLLN

-511 KTSRDIAKNELEA
+511 KTSRDIAKNELDA

-541 DRISFYDNY
+541 DRITYYDDY

-571 KYAELTKKAHGN
+571 KYAELAKKAHGN
-583 TELEE
+583 LELEK

-600 LTSKY
+600 LANKY

-613 AERAKSIAKAQDEL
+613 AERAKSIAKAQGEL
-627 KEVDEKG
+627 QEVNEKG
-634 VKPIRDEVKKLIDNL
+634 VKPIRDEVKKMLDSL
-649 KGSSFEINIDFDL
+649 KGSNFEIAIDFDL
-662 DTASI
+662 DTATL
-667 EQLTELKKKALDNTA
+667 EQLIELKKKATDNTEQ
-682 TKKSLEE
+682 KKSIEE
-689 LDAAISHFSASSLH
+689 LGNVIERFSNGSMRSYLDDAKALSS
-703 SFMADAEQ
+703 
-711 IANLFN
+711 LFN
-717 NKQASDTDK
+717 NKAASDTDK

-731 VAMGSALNQLGED
+731 VAIGSALTQLGED

-759 IVLGFATATSKE
+759 IVLGFAQATAAES
-771 AKLGI
+771 KLGI
-776 WGWIA
+776 WSWIA
-781 AIASGIGVMTA
+781 AIASGTAVMIS
-792 TISQLQSFSQGGIFS
+792 TIDQIKGFSQGGIFS

-839 DSNTAGGNVS
+839 DNNTAGGNVS

>member
-39 GNIKAELKGIQTE
+39 GNIKAELKGIQAE
-52 LSNMLLNGVDPS
+52 LSKMLLNGVDPS
-64 NARFQELAARAG
+64 NSKFQELAARAG

-147 QTLQATFMDQSSGT
+147 QTLQATFMNQSTGT

-194 GIVSTNSVAVEA
+194 GVVSANSVAIEA
-206 NAVANKAN
+206 NAVAEKAN
-214 SSSVSENTAA
+214 SVSVSDNTAA

-229 AATEGNAVAKGTET
+229 TATEGHTVAKGSET
-243 VAQEANSVATTA
+243 VAQEANAVATTA
-255 GTAATKGMTVAQKAA
+255 GTEATKGMTIAQKAA

-328 AGAGNSILKFVVTPF
+328 AGVGNSILKFVVTPF

-356 NWGNLASNA
+356 NWGSLANNA

-379 KEGVKWQQKQQNNRN
+379 KEGVKWQQKQQNNRD
-394 AENKRKN
+394 AANKKKSD
-401 ELAKLDEDFKRKER
+401 LQKLDDDFKSKER
-415 QGRATAKDKAAYFS
+415 QGRVTAKDKLAYYQQR
-429 KKAKLETDPDKRK
+429 AKLETDPTKKK
-442 EAEDYAIKAQDDVKK
+442 EAEDYAIKAQDDIKK
-457 EAIKAAKK
+457 EAQKAAKPK
-465 KQKKKKVKKPILP
+465 KLKVKKPKVAKP
-478 KKTLTKLDN
+478 KKDN
-487 SAEKAKQEQ
+487 SATKAKQEQ
-496 EQLKTVLLN
+496 EQLKATLLN

-511 KTSRDIAKNELEA
+511 KTSRDIAKNELDA

-541 DRISFYDNY
+541 DRITYYDDY

-557 IENEKAAEIEAINY
+557 IEDEKAADIEAINY
-571 KYAELTKKAHGN
+571 KYAELAKKAHGN
-583 TELEE
+583 LELEK
-588 QLNEQKTQELDN
+588 QISEQKAQELDN

-605 LSTYQILN
+605 LSTYQTLN

-627 KEVDEKG
+627 KEVNEKG
-634 VKPIRDEVKKLIDNL
+634 VKPIRDEVKKMLDNL
-649 KGSSFEINIDFDL
+649 KGSSFEIAIDFDL
-662 DTASI
+662 DTATL
-667 EQLTELKKKALDNTA
+667 EQLIELKKKAFDNTEQ
-682 TKKSLEE
+682 KKSIDDLNSAIERFSSGSIRSF
-689 LDAAISHFSASSLH
+689 LDDARALSLLFS
-703 SFMADAEQ
+703 
-711 IANLFN
+711 

-731 VAMGSALNQLGED
+731 VAMGSALTQLGED

-759 IVLGFATATSKE
+759 VVLGFAQATAQES
-771 AKLGI
+771 KLGV

-781 AIASGIGVMTA
+781 AIASGIGVMAT
-792 TISQLQSFSQGGIFS
+792 TISQIKGFSQGGIFD

-819 VNSGEMILTKTQQSN
+819 VNAGEMILTKTQQSN

-839 DSNTAGGNVS
+839 DNNTAAGGNVS

>member
-39 GNIKAELKGIQTE
+39 GNIKAELKGIQAE

-64 NARFQELAARAG
+64 SAKFQELAARAG

-147 QTLQATFMDQSSGT
+147 QSLQATFMDQSTGT

-194 GIVSTNSVAVEA
+194 GVVSANSVAIEA
-206 NAVANKAN
+206 NAVAEKAN
-214 SSSVSENTAA
+214 SVSVSDNTAA

-229 AATEGNAVAKGTET
+229 TATEGHTVAKGSET
-243 VAQEANSVATTA
+243 VAQEANAVATTA
-255 GTAATKGMTVAQKAA
+255 GTEATKGMTIAQKAA

-328 AGAGNSILKFVVTPF
+328 AGVGNSILKFVVTPF

-356 NWGNLASNA
+356 NWGNLADNA

-379 KEGVKWQQKQQNNRN
+379 KEGVKWQQKQQNNRD
-394 AENKRKN
+394 AANKKKSD
-401 ELAKLDEDFKRKER
+401 LQKLDEDFKSKER
-415 QGRATAKDKAAYFS
+415 QGRVTAKDRLVYHQQR
-429 KKAKLETDPDKRK
+429 AKLETDPTKKK
-442 EAEDYAIKAQDDVKK
+442 EAEDYAIKAQDDIKK
-457 EAIKAAKK
+457 EAQKAAKPK
-465 KQKKKKVKKPILP
+465 KLKVKKPKVAKP
-478 KKTLTKLDN
+478 KKDN
-487 SAEKAKQEQ
+487 SATKAKQEQ
-496 EQLKTVLLN
+496 EQLKATLLN

-511 KTSRDIAKNELEA
+511 KTSRDIAKNELDA

-541 DRISFYDNY
+541 DRITYYDDY

-557 IENEKAAEIEAINY
+557 IEDEKTAEIEAINY
-571 KYAELTKKAHGN
+571 KYAELAKKAHGN
-583 TELEE
+583 LELEK
-588 QLNEQKTQELDN
+588 QLSEQKAQELDN

-627 KEVDEKG
+627 KEVNEKG
-634 VKPIRDEVKKLIDNL
+634 VKPIRDEVKKMLDSL
-649 KGSSFEINIDFDL
+649 KGSSFEIAIDFDL
-662 DTASI
+662 DTATL
-667 EQLTELKKKALDNTA
+667 EQLIELKKKAFDNSEQ
-682 TKKSLEE
+682 KKSIEDLNSAIERFSGGSIRSF
-689 LDAAISHFSASSLH
+689 LDDARALSLLFS
-703 SFMADAEQ
+703 
-711 IANLFN
+711 

-731 VAMGSALNQLGED
+731 VAMGSALTQLGED

-759 IVLGFATATSKE
+759 IVLGFAQATAQES
-771 AKLGI
+771 KLGV

-781 AIASGIGVMTA
+781 AIASGIGIMAT
-792 TISQLQSFSQGGIFS
+792 TISQIKGFSQGGIFS

-819 VNSGEMILTKTQQSN
+819 VNSGEMILTKTQQGN

-839 DSNTAGGNVS
+839 DTNTAGGNVS

>member
-39 GNIKAELKGIQTE
+39 GNIKAELKGIQAE
-52 LSNMLLNGVDPS
+52 LSKMLLNGVDPS
-64 NARFQELAARAG
+64 NSKFQELAARAG

-147 QTLQATFMDQSSGT
+147 QTLQATFMDQSTGT

-194 GIVSTNSVAVEA
+194 GVVSANSVAIEA
-206 NAVANKAN
+206 NAVAEKAN
-214 SSSVSENTAA
+214 SVSVSDNTAA

-229 AATEGNAVAKGTET
+229 TATEGHTVAKESET
-243 VAQEANSVATTA
+243 VAQEANAVATTA
-255 GTAATKGMTVAQKAA
+255 GKEATQGITIAQKAA

-281 SSIGIGLLISAI
+281 SSIGIGLLVSAI

-328 AGAGNSILKFVVTPF
+328 AGVGNSILKFVVTPF

-356 NWGNLASNA
+356 NWGSLAGNA

-379 KEGVKWQQKQQNNRN
+379 KEGVKWQQKQQNNRD
-394 AENKRKN
+394 AANKKKSD
-401 ELAKLDEDFKRKER
+401 LQKLDDDFKSKER
-415 QGRATAKDKAAYFS
+415 QGRVTAKDKLVYFQ
-429 KKAKLETDPDKRK
+429 KRAKLETDPAKRK
-442 EAEDYAIKAQDDVKK
+442 EAEDYAIKAQDDIKK
-457 EAIKAAKK
+457 EAQKAAKPK
-465 KQKKKKVKKPILP
+465 KLKVKKPKVAKP
-478 KKTLTKLDN
+478 KKDN
-487 SAEKAKQEQ
+487 SATKAKQEQ
-496 EQLKTVLLN
+496 EQLKATLLN

-511 KTSRDIAKNELEA
+511 KTSRDIAKNELDA

-541 DRISFYDNY
+541 DRITYYDDY

-557 IENEKAAEIEAINY
+557 IEDEKAADIEAINY
-571 KYAELTKKAHGN
+571 KYAELAKKAHGN
-583 TELEE
+583 LELEK
-588 QLNEQKTQELDN
+588 QISEQKAQELDN

-605 LSTYQILN
+605 LSTYQTLN

-627 KEVDEKG
+627 KEVNEKG
-634 VKPIRDEVKKLIDNL
+634 VKPIRDEVKKMLDSL
-649 KGSSFEINIDFDL
+649 KGSSFEIAIDFDL
-662 DTASI
+662 DTATL
-667 EQLTELKKKALDNTA
+667 EQLIELKKKAFDNTEQ
-682 TKKSLEE
+682 KKSIDDLNSAIERFSNGSIRSF
-689 LDAAISHFSASSLH
+689 LDDARALSLLFS
-703 SFMADAEQ
+703 
-711 IANLFN
+711 

-731 VAMGSALNQLGED
+731 VAMGSALTQLGED

-759 IVLGFATATSKE
+759 IVLGFAQATAQES
-771 AKLGI
+771 KLGV

-781 AIASGIGVMTA
+781 AIASGIGVMAT
-792 TISQLQSFSQGGIFS
+792 TISQIKGFSQGGIFS

-839 DSNTAGGNVS
+839 DTNTAGGNVS

>member
-52 LSNMLLNGVDPS
+52 LSNMLLNGIDPS
-64 NARFQELAARAG
+64 NAKFQELAARAG

-89 KDFANDTRGL
+89 NDFAKDTRGL
-99 AGTLNI
+99 AGVLDV
-105 ASSGVSIFQTYA
+105 AGSGVSVFQTYA

-122 FGVESDNTKEI
+122 FGVESDNASQI
-133 LTQLAGAMSVLNGI
+133 LAQLAGAMSVLNGI
-147 QTLQATFMDQSSGT
+147 QTLQATMMDQSSGT
-161 YRAWHSLLQLIG
+161 YRAYHSLLRLLGI
-173 VEQNNVAAS
+173 EQTNTAAS
-182 TSTNSTAIASNS
+182 TSTNSAAIASNS
-194 GIVSTNSVAVEA
+194 GVVSANSVAIEA
-206 NAVANKAN
+206 NAVAEKAN
-214 SSSVSENTAA
+214 SVSVSDNTAA
-224 ITGNI
+224 IVGNI
-229 AATEGNAVAKGTET
+229 TATEGHTVAKGSET
-243 VAQEANSVATTA
+243 VAQEANAVATTA

-270 AMASKGLRIAL
+270 AVASKGLKIAL
-281 SSIGIGLLISAI
+281 NSIGIGLLIGAI
-293 GYLISNWKEVVGW
+293 GYLISYWEEIVGW

-317 GGAFDRIKQIA
+317 GKAFDNIKRIA
-328 AGAGNSILKFVVTPF
+328 AGVGNSILKFVVTPF

-350 NDALSG
+350 SDALNG
-356 NWGNLASNA
+356 NWDKLAGNA
-365 KKVAAEGINIKENY
+365 KKIAAEGANIKNNY
-379 KEGVKWQQKQQNNRN
+379 KEGYKWQEKQQNNRD
-394 AENKRKN
+394 AANKRKSD
-401 ELAKLDEDFKRKER
+401 LQKLDDDFKSKER
-415 QGRATAKDKAAYFS
+415 QGRVTAKDRLAYFQ
-429 KKAKLETDPDKRK
+429 KRAKLETDPAKRK
-442 EAEDYAIKAQDDVKK
+442 EAEDYAIKAQDDIKK
-457 EAIKAAKK
+457 EAQKAAKVK
-465 KQKKKKVKKPILP
+465 TPKVKKPKVAKP
-478 KKTLTKLDN
+478 KKDN
-487 SAEKAKQEQ
+487 DAEKAKQEQ
-496 EQLKTVLLN
+496 EQLKATLLN

-524 QRKAVD
+524 QRKAIE

-541 DRISFYDNY
+541 DRISFYDDY

-557 IENEKAAEIEAINY
+557 IEDEKAAEIEAINY
-571 KYAELTKKAHGN
+571 KYAELADKAHGN
-583 TELEE
+583 AELEK

-627 KEVDEKG
+627 KEVNEKG
-634 VKPIRDEVKKLIDNL
+634 VKPLRDEVKKMLDSL

-662 DTASI
+662 DTATL
-667 EQLTELKKKALDNTA
+667 EQLIELKKKATDNTEQ
-682 TKKSLEE
+682 KKNIEDLSSAIERFSNGSMRSY
-689 LDAAISHFSASSLH
+689 LDDAKALSS
-703 SFMADAEQ
+703 
-711 IANLFN
+711 LFN
-717 NKQASDTDK
+717 NKAASDTDK

-731 VAMGSALNQLGED
+731 VAMGSALTQLGED

-759 IVLGFATATSKE
+759 IVLGFAQATSKE
-771 AKLGI
+771 AKLGV

-781 AIASGIGVMTA
+781 AIASGIGVMAA
-792 TISQLQSFSQGGIFS
+792 TISQIKGFSQGGIFS

-839 DSNTAGGNVS
+839 DNNTAGGNVS

-865 NYSKVKSKVGKF
+865 NYSKVKSKVGKI

>member
-39 GNIKAELKGIQTE
+39 SNIKAELKGIQAE

-64 NARFQELAARAG
+64 NSKFQELAARAG

-147 QTLQATFMDQSSGT
+147 QTLQATFMDQSTGT

-194 GIVSTNSVAVEA
+194 GVVSANSVAIEA
-206 NAVANKAN
+206 NAVAEKAN
-214 SSSVSENTAA
+214 SVSVSDNTAA

-229 AATEGNAVAKGTET
+229 TATEGHTVAKGSET
-243 VAQEANSVATTA
+243 VAQEANAVATTA
-255 GTAATKGMTVAQKAA
+255 GTEATKGMTIAQKAA

-281 SSIGIGLLISAI
+281 SSIGIGLLVSAI

-328 AGAGNSILKFVVTPF
+328 AGVGNSILKFVVTPF

-356 NWGNLASNA
+356 NWGSIAGNA

-379 KEGVKWQQKQQNNRN
+379 KEGVKWQKKEQAGRD
-394 AENKRKN
+394 AANKRKSD
-401 ELAKLDEDFKRKER
+401 LAELDENFKSRER
-415 QGRATAKDKAAYFS
+415 QGRVTAKDRAVYFQ
-429 KKAKLETDPDKRK
+429 KRAKLETDPAKRK
-442 EAEDYAIKAQDDVKK
+442 EAEDYAIKAQDDIKK
-457 EAIKAAKK
+457 EAQKAAKPK
-465 KQKKKKVKKPILP
+465 KLKVKKPKVAKP
-478 KKTLTKLDN
+478 KKDN
-487 SAEKAKQEQ
+487 SATKAKQEQ
-496 EQLKTVLLN
+496 EQLKATLLN

-511 KTSRDIAKNELEA
+511 KTSRDIAKNELDA

-541 DRISFYDNY
+541 DRITYYDDY

-557 IENEKAAEIEAINY
+557 IEDEKAADIEAINY
-571 KYAELTKKAHGN
+571 KYAELAKKAHGN
-583 TELEE
+583 LELEK
-588 QLNEQKTQELDN
+588 QISEQKAQELDN

-605 LSTYQILN
+605 LSTYQTLN

-627 KEVDEKG
+627 KEVNEKG
-634 VKPIRDEVKKLIDNL
+634 VKPIRDEVKKMLDSL
-649 KGSSFEINIDFDL
+649 KGSSFEIAIDFDL
-662 DTASI
+662 DTATL
-667 EQLTELKKKALDNTA
+667 EQLIELKKKAFDNTEQ
-682 TKKSLEE
+682 KKSIDDLNSAIERFSNGSIRSF
-689 LDAAISHFSASSLH
+689 LDDARALSLLFS
-703 SFMADAEQ
+703 
-711 IANLFN
+711 

-731 VAMGSALNQLGED
+731 VAMGSALTQLGED

-759 IVLGFATATSKE
+759 VVLGFAQATAQES
-771 AKLGI
+771 KLGV

-781 AIASGIGVMTA
+781 AIASGIGVMAT
-792 TISQLQSFSQGGIFS
+792 TISQIKGFSQGGIFD

-819 VNSGEMILTKTQQSN
+819 VNAGEMILTKTQQSN

-839 DSNTAGGNVS
+839 DNNTAAGGNVS

>member
-39 GNIKAELKGIQTE
+39 GNIKAELKGIQAE
-52 LSNMLLNGVDPS
+52 LSKMLLNGVDPS
-64 NARFQELAARAG
+64 NSKFQELAARAG

-147 QTLQATFMDQSSGT
+147 QTLQATFMDQSTGT

-194 GIVSTNSVAVEA
+194 GVVSANSVAIEA
-206 NAVANKAN
+206 NAVAEKAN
-214 SSSVSENTAA
+214 SVSVSDNTAA

-229 AATEGNAVAKGTET
+229 TATEGHTVAKESET
-243 VAQEANSVATTA
+243 VAQEANAVATTA
-255 GTAATKGMTVAQKAA
+255 GTEATKGMTVAQKAA

-328 AGAGNSILKFVVTPF
+328 AGVGNSILKFVVTPF

-356 NWGNLASNA
+356 NWGSLAGNA

-379 KEGVKWQQKQQNNRN
+379 KEGVKWQKKEQAGRD
-394 AENKRKN
+394 AANKRKSD
-401 ELAKLDEDFKRKER
+401 LAELDENFKSRER
-415 QGRATAKDKAAYFS
+415 QGRVTAKDRAVYFQ
-429 KKAKLETDPDKRK
+429 KRAKLETDPAKRK
-442 EAEDYAIKAQDDVKK
+442 EAEDYAIKAQDDIKK
-457 EAIKAAKK
+457 EAQKAAKPK
-465 KQKKKKVKKPILP
+465 KLKVKKPKVAKP
-478 KKTLTKLDN
+478 KKDN
-487 SAEKAKQEQ
+487 SAVKAKQEQ
-496 EQLKTVLLN
+496 EQLKATLLN

-511 KTSRDIAKNELEA
+511 KTSRDIAKNELDA

-541 DRISFYDNY
+541 DRITYYDDY

-557 IENEKAAEIEAINY
+557 IEDEKTADIEAINY
-571 KYAELTKKAHGN
+571 KYAELAKKAHGN
-583 TELEE
+583 LELEK
-588 QLNEQKTQELDN
+588 QISEQKAQELDN

-627 KEVDEKG
+627 KEVNEKG
-634 VKPIRDEVKKLIDNL
+634 VKPIRDEVKKMLDNL
-649 KGSSFEINIDFDL
+649 KGSSFEIAIDFDL
-662 DTASI
+662 DTATL
-667 EQLTELKKKALDNTA
+667 EQLIELKKKAFDNTEQ
-682 TKKSLEE
+682 KKSIEDLNSAIERFSSGSIRSF
-689 LDAAISHFSASSLH
+689 LDDARALSLLFS
-703 SFMADAEQ
+703 
-711 IANLFN
+711 

-731 VAMGSALNQLGED
+731 VAMGSALTQLGND

-759 IVLGFATATSKE
+759 IVLGFAQATAQES
-771 AKLGI
+771 KLGV
-776 WGWIA
+776 WSWIA
-781 AIASGIGVMTA
+781 AIASGIGVMAT
-792 TISQLQSFSQGGIFS
+792 TISQIKGFSQGGIFS

-839 DSNTAGGNVS
+839 DNNTAGGNVS

>member
-64 NARFQELAARAG
+64 NAKFQELAARAG

-89 KDFANDTRGL
+89 NDFANDTRGL

-194 GIVSTNSVAVEA
+194 GVVSTNSVAVEA

-214 SSSVSENTAA
+214 SSSVSDNTAA
-224 ITGNI
+224 IVGNI
-229 AATEGNAVAKGTET
+229 TATEGHTVAKGSET

-328 AGAGNSILKFVVTPF
+328 AGVGNSILKFVVTPF

-365 KKVAAEGINIKENY
+365 KKVAAEGINIKDNY
-379 KEGVKWQQKQQNNRN
+379 KEGVKWQKKQQNNRN

-415 QGRATAKDKAAYFS
+415 QGRVTAKK
-429 KKAKLETDPDKRK
+429 
-442 EAEDYAIKAQDDVKK
+442 
-457 EAIKAAKK
+457 
-465 KQKKKKVKKPILP
+465 KKKKVKKPKV
-478 KKTLTKLDN
+478 KKDK

-511 KTSRDIAKNELEA
+511 KISRDIAKNELDA

-541 DRISFYDNY
+541 DRITFYDDY

-557 IENEKAAEIEAINY
+557 IEDEKAAEIEAINF
-571 KYAELTKKAHGN
+571 KYDELAKKAHGN
-583 TELEE
+583 AELEK
-588 QLNEQKTQELDN
+588 QLSEQKAQELDN

-627 KEVDEKG
+627 KEVNEKG
-634 VKPIRDEVKKLIDNL
+634 VKPIRDEVKKMLDSL
-649 KGSSFEINIDFDL
+649 KGSNFEIAIDFDL
-662 DTASI
+662 DTATL
-667 EQLTELKKKALDNTA
+667 EQLIELKKKATDNTKE
-682 TKKSLEE
+682 KKSIEDFNSAIERFSNGSMRSFLE
-689 LDAAISHFSASSLH
+689 DAKALSLLFS
-703 SFMADAEQ
+703 
-711 IANLFN
+711 

-726 MAASM
+726 MAASIT
-731 VAMGSALNQLGED
+731 AMGSALTQLGED

-819 VNSGEMILTKTQQSN
+819 VNAGEMILTKTQQSN

-839 DSNTAGGNVS
+839 DTNTAGGNING
-849 AGTVRVKGSD
+849 GTVRVKGSD

>member
-39 GNIKAELKGIQTE
+39 GNIKAELKGIQAE

-64 NARFQELAARAG
+64 SAKFQELAARAG

-99 AGTLNI
+99 AGVLDV
-105 ASSGVSIFQTYA
+105 AGSGVSVFQTYA

-122 FGVESDNTKEI
+122 FGIESENANQV
-133 LTQLAGAMSVLNGI
+133 LAQLAGAMSVLNGI
-147 QTLQATFMDQSSGT
+147 QTLQATFMDQSTGT

-194 GIVSTNSVAVEA
+194 GVVSANSVAIEA
-206 NAVANKAN
+206 NAVAEKAN
-214 SSSVSENTAA
+214 SVSVSDNTAA

-229 AATEGNAVAKGTET
+229 TATEGHTVAKESET
-243 VAQEANSVATTA
+243 VAQEANAVATTA
-255 GTAATKGMTVAQKAA
+255 GTEATKGMTVAQKAA

-328 AGAGNSILKFVVTPF
+328 AGVGNSILKFVVTPF

-356 NWGNLASNA
+356 NWGSLAGNA

-379 KEGVKWQQKQQNNRN
+379 KEGVKWQQKQQNNRD
-394 AENKRKN
+394 AANKKKSD
-401 ELAKLDEDFKRKER
+401 LQKLDDDFKSKER
-415 QGRATAKDKAAYFS
+415 QGRVTAKDKLAYYQQR
-429 KKAKLETDPDKRK
+429 AKLETDPTKKK
-442 EAEDYAIKAQDDVKK
+442 EAEDYAIKAQDDIKK
-457 EAIKAAKK
+457 EAQKAAKPK
-465 KQKKKKVKKPILP
+465 KLKVKKPKVAKS
-478 KKTLTKLDN
+478 KKDN
-487 SAEKAKQEQ
+487 SATKAKQEQ
-496 EQLKTVLLN
+496 EQLKATLLN

-511 KTSRDIAKNELEA
+511 KTSRNIAKNELDA

-541 DRISFYDNY
+541 DRITYYDDY

-557 IENEKAAEIEAINY
+557 IEDEKTADIEAINY
-571 KYAELTKKAHGN
+571 KYAELAKKAHGN
-583 TELEE
+583 LELEK
-588 QLNEQKTQELDN
+588 QISEQKAQELDN

-605 LSTYQILN
+605 LSTYQLLN

-627 KEVDEKG
+627 KEVNEKG
-634 VKPIRDEVKKLIDNL
+634 VKPIRDEVKKMLDSL
-649 KGSSFEINIDFDL
+649 KGSSFEIAIDFDL
-662 DTASI
+662 DTATL
-667 EQLTELKKKALDNTA
+667 EQLIELKKKAFDNTEQ
-682 TKKSLEE
+682 KKSIDDLNSAIERFSSGSIRSF
-689 LDAAISHFSASSLH
+689 LDDAKALSLLFS
-703 SFMADAEQ
+703 
-711 IANLFN
+711 

-731 VAMGSALNQLGED
+731 VAMGSALTQLGED

-759 IVLGFATATSKE
+759 IVLGFAQATAQES
-771 AKLGI
+771 KLGV
-776 WGWIA
+776 WSWIA
-781 AIASGIGVMTA
+781 AIASGIGIMA
-792 TISQLQSFSQGGIFS
+792 TTIDQSKGFSQGGIFS

-839 DSNTAGGNVS
+839 DTNTAGGNVS

>member
-39 GNIKAELKGIQTE
+39 GNIKAELKGIQAE

-64 NARFQELAARAG
+64 SAKFQELAARAG

-99 AGTLNI
+99 AGVLDV
-105 ASSGVSIFQTYA
+105 AGSGVSVFQTYA

-122 FGVESDNTKEI
+122 FGIESENANQV
-133 LTQLAGAMSVLNGI
+133 LAQLAGAMSVLNGI
-147 QTLQATFMDQSSGT
+147 QTLQATFMDQSTGT

-194 GIVSTNSVAVEA
+194 GVVSANSVAIEA
-206 NAVANKAN
+206 NAVAEKAN
-214 SSSVSENTAA
+214 SVSVSDNTAA

-229 AATEGNAVAKGTET
+229 TATEGHTVAKESET
-243 VAQEANSVATTA
+243 VAQEANAVATTA
-255 GTAATKGMTVAQKAA
+255 GKEATQGMTNAQKAA

-328 AGAGNSILKFVVTPF
+328 AGVGNSILKFVVTPF

-356 NWGNLASNA
+356 NWGSLAGNA

-379 KEGVKWQQKQQNNRN
+379 KEGVKWQKKEQAGRD
-394 AENKRKN
+394 AANKRKSD
-401 ELAKLDEDFKRKER
+401 LQKLDDDFKSKER
-415 QGRATAKDKAAYFS
+415 QGRVTAKDKLAYYQ
-429 KKAKLETDPDKRK
+429 KRAKLETDPAKRK
-442 EAEDYAIKAQDDVKK
+442 EAEDYAIKAQDDIKK
-457 EAIKAAKK
+457 EAQKAAKPK
-465 KQKKKKVKKPILP
+465 KLKVKKPKVAKP
-478 KKTLTKLDN
+478 KKDN
-487 SAEKAKQEQ
+487 SAVKAKQEQ
-496 EQLKTVLLN
+496 EQLKATLLN

-511 KTSRDIAKNELEA
+511 KTSRDIAKNELDA

-541 DRISFYDNY
+541 DRITYYDDY

-557 IENEKAAEIEAINY
+557 IEDEKTADIEAINY
-571 KYAELTKKAHGN
+571 KYAELAKKAHGN
-583 TELEE
+583 LELEK
-588 QLNEQKTQELDN
+588 QISEQKAQELDN

-627 KEVDEKG
+627 KEVNEKG
-634 VKPIRDEVKKLIDNL
+634 VKPIRDEVKKMLDNL
-649 KGSSFEINIDFDL
+649 KGSSFEIAIDFDL
-662 DTASI
+662 DTATL
-667 EQLTELKKKALDNTA
+667 EQLIELKKKAFDNTEQ
-682 TKKSLEE
+682 KKSIDDLNSAIERFSNGSIRSF
-689 LDAAISHFSASSLH
+689 LDDARALSLLFS
-703 SFMADAEQ
+703 
-711 IANLFN
+711 

-731 VAMGSALNQLGED
+731 VAMGSALTQLGED

-759 IVLGFATATSKE
+759 IVLGFAQATAQES
-771 AKLGI
+771 KLGV

-781 AIASGIGVMTA
+781 AIASGIGVMAT
-792 TISQLQSFSQGGIFS
+792 TISQIKGFSQGGIFS

-839 DSNTAGGNVS
+839 DNNTAGGNVS

>member
-1 MAQELVTKIRL
+1 MGL
-12 DDKQFKSI
+12 QFY
-20 IDKVKGEV
+20 V
-28 ASTENTFKSSS
+28 
-39 GNIKAELKGIQTE
+39 
-52 LSNMLLNGVDPS
+52 
-64 NARFQELAARAG
+64 ELA
-76 SIKDAMGDASAVV
+76 
-89 KDFANDTRGL
+89 
-99 AGTLNI
+99 
-105 ASSGVSIFQTYA
+105 
-117 GALAM
+117 
-122 FGVESDNTKEI
+122 
-133 LTQLAGAMSVLNGI
+133 
-147 QTLQATFMDQSSGT
+147 
-161 YRAWHSLLQLIG
+161 
-173 VEQNNVAAS
+173 
-182 TSTNSTAIASNS
+182 
-194 GIVSTNSVAVEA
+194 
-206 NAVANKAN
+206 
-214 SSSVSENTAA
+214 
-224 ITGNI
+224 
-229 AATEGNAVAKGTET
+229 
-243 VAQEANSVATTA
+243 
-255 GTAATKGMTVAQKAA
+255 
-270 AMASKGLRIAL
+270 
-281 SSIGIGLLISAI
+281 
-293 GYLISNWKEVVGW
+293 
-306 FTKTFPILNNL
+306 
-317 GGAFDRIKQIA
+317 
-328 AGAGNSILKFVVTPF
+328 
-343 KVLASVI
+343 
-350 NDALSG
+350 
-356 NWGNLASNA
+356 
-365 KKVAAEGINIKENY
+365 
-379 KEGVKWQQKQQNNRN
+379 QKQQNNRN
-394 AENKRKN
+394 AENKRKSD
-401 ELAKLDEDFKRKER
+401 LAKLDEDFKRKER
-415 QGRATAKDKAAYFS
+415 QGRVTAKDRAAYYS
-429 KKAKLETDPDKRK
+429 KRAKLETNPDKRK

-457 EAIKAAKK
+457 EAIKEAKK
-465 KQKKKKVKKPILP
+465 KKKKVKKPKV
-478 KKTLTKLDN
+478 KKDS

-541 DRISFYDNY
+541 DRITYYDNY

-557 IENEKAAEIEAINY
+557 IEDEKVAEIEAVNY

-583 TELEE
+583 KELEE
-588 QLNEQKTQELDN
+588 QLNKQKAQELDN

-627 KEVDEKG
+627 DSIKENG
-634 VKPIRDEVKKLIDNL
+634 IKPVRDEVKKLIDNL
-649 KGSSFEINIDFDL
+649 KGSSFEIKVDFDL

-667 EQLTELKKKALDNTA
+667 EQLAELKKKALDNTA

-689 LDAAISHFSASSLH
+689 LDAAISHFSAGSLH

-711 IANLFN
+711 IANLFG

-759 IVLGFATATSKE
+759 IVLGFAQATAAESKI
-771 AKLGI
+771 GI

-781 AIASGIGVMTA
+781 AIASGTAVMIS
-792 TISQLQSFSQGGIFS
+792 TIDQIKGFSQGGIFA

-839 DSNTAGGNVS
+839 DNNTAGGNINS
-849 AGTVRVKGSD
+849 GTVRVKGSD

>member
-64 NARFQELAARAG
+64 NAKFQELAARAG

-89 KDFANDTRGL
+89 NDFANDTRGL
-99 AGTLNI
+99 AGVLDV
-105 ASSGVSIFQTYA
+105 AGSGVSVFQTYA

-122 FGVESDNTKEI
+122 FGVESDNANQV
-133 LTQLAGAMSVLNGI
+133 LAQLAGAMSVLNGI
-147 QTLQATFMDQSSGT
+147 QTLQATMMDQSSGT

-182 TSTNSTAIASNS
+182 TSTNSAAIASNS
-194 GIVSTNSVAVEA
+194 GVVSANSVAIEA
-206 NAVANKAN
+206 NAVAEKAN
-214 SSSVSENTAA
+214 SVSVSDNTAA
-224 ITGNI
+224 IVGNI
-229 AATEGNAVAKGTET
+229 TATEGHTVAKSSET
-243 VAQEANSVATTA
+243 VAQEANAVATTA

-293 GYLISNWKEVVGW
+293 GYLISNWQEVVGW
-306 FTKTFPILNNL
+306 FTRTFPILNNL
-317 GGAFDRIKQIA
+317 GGAFDRIKLIA
-328 AGAGNSILKFVVTPF
+328 AGVGNSILKFVITPF

-350 NDALSG
+350 SDALSG
-356 NWGNLASNA
+356 NWDKLAGNA
-365 KKVAAEGINIKENY
+365 KKIAAEGANISNNY
-379 KEGVKWQQKQQNNRN
+379 KEGYKWQQKQQNNRD
-394 AENKRKN
+394 AANKRKSD
-401 ELAKLDEDFKRKER
+401 LQKLDDDFKSKER
-415 QGRATAKDKAAYFS
+415 QGRVTAKDRLAYFS
-429 KKAKLETDPDKRK
+429 KRAKLETDPAKRK
-442 EAEDYAIKAQDDVKK
+442 EAEDYAIKAQDDIKK
-457 EAIKAAKK
+457 EASKAAKPK
-465 KQKKKKVKKPILP
+465 TPKVKKPKVAKP
-478 KKTLTKLDN
+478 KKDN
-487 SAEKAKQEQ
+487 DTEKIKQEQ
-496 EQLKTVLLN
+496 EQLKATLLN
-505 NGNQLE
+505 NGNALE
-511 KTSRDIAKNELEA
+511 KASRDIAKNELEA

-541 DRISFYDNY
+541 DRISFYDDY

-557 IENEKAAEIEAINY
+557 IEDEKAADIEAINY
-571 KYAELTKKAHGN
+571 KYAELAEKAHGN
-583 TELEE
+583 AELEK
-588 QLNEQKTQELDN
+588 QLSEQKAQELDN

-613 AERAKSIAKAQDEL
+613 SERAKSIAKAQDEL
-627 KEVDEKG
+627 QEVNEKG
-634 VKPIRDEVKKLIDNL
+634 VKPIRDEVKKMLDSL
-649 KGSSFEINIDFDL
+649 KGSNFEIAIDFDL
-662 DTASI
+662 DTATL
-667 EQLTELKKKALDNTA
+667 EQLTELKKKATDNTEQ
-682 TKKSLEE
+682 KKSIEDLGSAIERFSNGSIRSY
-689 LDAAISHFSASSLH
+689 LDDAKALSS
-703 SFMADAEQ
+703 
-711 IANLFN
+711 IFN
-717 NKQASDTDK
+717 NKAASGTDK

-731 VAMGSALNQLGED
+731 VMLSDSLAMLGKD
-744 SAAAKAGLILSAIGQ
+744 SEAAKAGLILSAIGQ
-759 IVLGFATATSKE
+759 IVLGFAQATAADS
-771 AKLGI
+771 KLGVF
-776 WGWIA
+776 GWIA
-781 AIASGIGVMTA
+781 AIASGTAVMIS
-792 TISQLQSFSQGGIFS
+792 TIDQIKGFSQGGIFS

-839 DSNTAGGNVS
+839 DTNTAGGNIS

-865 NYSKVKSKVGKF
+865 NYSKVKSKVGKI

>member
-89 KDFANDTRGL
+89 NDFANDTRGL

-182 TSTNSTAIASNS
+182 TSTNSAAIASNS
-194 GIVSTNSVAVEA
+194 GVVSTNSVAVEA

-214 SSSVSENTAA
+214 SSSVSDNTAA

-243 VAQEANSVATTA
+243 VAQEANSVAITA

-379 KEGVKWQQKQQNNRN
+379 KEGVKWQKKEQNNRN

-401 ELAKLDEDFKRKER
+401 ELAKLDEDYKRKER
-415 QGRATAKDKAAYFS
+415 QGRVTAKDTAAYYS

-457 EAIKAAKK
+457 EAIKAAKT
-465 KQKKKKVKKPILP
+465 KKKKVKKPKVAKV
-478 KKTLTKLDN
+478 KKDS

-496 EQLKTVLLN
+496 EQLKATLLN

-511 KTSRDIAKNELEA
+511 KTSRDIAKNELDA

-541 DRISFYDNY
+541 DRITYYDDY

-557 IENEKAAEIEAINY
+557 IEDEKTAEIEAINY
-571 KYAELTKKAHGN
+571 KYAELAKKAHGN
-583 TELEE
+583 LELEK
-588 QLNEQKTQELDN
+588 QLNEQKKQELDN

-605 LSTYQILN
+605 LSTYRTLN
-613 AERAKSIAKAQDEL
+613 AERAKSIAKAQGEL
-627 KEVDEKG
+627 QEVNEKG
-634 VKPIRDEVKKLIDNL
+634 VKPIRDEVKKMLDSL
-649 KGSSFEINIDFDL
+649 KGSNFEIAIDFDL
-662 DTASI
+662 DTATL
-667 EQLTELKKKALDNTA
+667 EQLIELKKKATNNTEQ
-682 TKKSLEE
+682 KKSIEDLSSAIERFSNGSMRSF
-689 LDAAISHFSASSLH
+689 LDDAKALSLLFS
-703 SFMADAEQ
+703 
-711 IANLFN
+711 

-807 GNSVV
+807 GNNVV

-819 VNSGEMILTKTQQSN
+819 VNSGEMILTKTQQGN

-839 DSNTAGGNVS
+839 DNNTAGGNVS

>member
-20 IDKVKGEV
+20 IDKVKDEV

-39 GNIKAELKGIQTE
+39 GNIKAELKGIQAE

-64 NARFQELAARAG
+64 SAKFQELAARAG

-147 QTLQATFMDQSSGT
+147 QTLQATFMDQSTGT

-194 GIVSTNSVAVEA
+194 GVVSANSVAIEA
-206 NAVANKAN
+206 NAVAEKAN
-214 SSSVSENTAA
+214 SVSVSDNTAA

-229 AATEGNAVAKGTET
+229 TATEGHTVAKESET

-255 GTAATKGMTVAQKAA
+255 GTEATKGMTFAQKAA

-328 AGAGNSILKFVVTPF
+328 AGVGNSILKFVVTPF

-356 NWGNLASNA
+356 NWGSLAGNA

-379 KEGVKWQQKQQNNRN
+379 KEGVKWQKKEQAGRD
-394 AENKRKN
+394 AANKRKSD
-401 ELAKLDEDFKRKER
+401 LAELDENFKSRER
-415 QGRATAKDKAAYFS
+415 QGRVTAKDRAVYFQ
-429 KKAKLETDPDKRK
+429 KRAKLETDPAKRK
-442 EAEDYAIKAQDDVKK
+442 EAEDYAIKAQDDIKK
-457 EAIKAAKK
+457 EAQKAAKPK
-465 KQKKKKVKKPILP
+465 KLKVKKPKVAKP
-478 KKTLTKLDN
+478 KKDN
-487 SAEKAKQEQ
+487 SAVKAKQEQ
-496 EQLKTVLLN
+496 EQLKATLLN

-511 KTSRDIAKNELEA
+511 KTSRDIAKNELDA

-541 DRISFYDNY
+541 DRITYYDDY

-557 IENEKAAEIEAINY
+557 IEDEKTADIEAINY
-571 KYAELTKKAHGN
+571 KYAELAKKAHGN
-583 TELEE
+583 LELEK
-588 QLNEQKTQELDN
+588 QISEQKAQELDN

-627 KEVDEKG
+627 KEVNEKG
-634 VKPIRDEVKKLIDNL
+634 VKPIRDEVKKMLDNL
-649 KGSSFEINIDFDL
+649 KGSSFEIAIDFDL
-662 DTASI
+662 DTATL
-667 EQLTELKKKALDNTA
+667 EQLIELKKKAFDNTEQ
-682 TKKSLEE
+682 KKSIEDLNSAIERFSNGSIRSF
-689 LDAAISHFSASSLH
+689 LDDARALSLLFS
-703 SFMADAEQ
+703 
-711 IANLFN
+711 

-731 VAMGSALNQLGED
+731 VAMGSALTQLGED

-759 IVLGFATATSKE
+759 IVLGFAQATAQES
-771 AKLGI
+771 KLGV

-781 AIASGIGVMTA
+781 AIASGIGVMAT
-792 TISQLQSFSQGGIFS
+792 TISQIKGFSQGGIFS

-839 DSNTAGGNVS
+839 DNNTAGGNVS

>member
-1 MAQELVTKIRL
+1 MAQELVTRIRL

-64 NARFQELAARAG
+64 NAKFQELAARAG

-89 KDFANDTRGL
+89 NDFANDTRGL
-99 AGTLNI
+99 AGVLDV
-105 ASSGVSIFQTYA
+105 AGSGVSVFQTYA

-122 FGVESDNTKEI
+122 FGVESENANQV
-133 LTQLAGAMSVLNGI
+133 LAQLAGAMSVLNGI
-147 QTLQATFMDQSSGT
+147 QTLQATMMDQSSGT

-173 VEQNNVAAS
+173 IEQTNTAAS
-182 TSTNSTAIASNS
+182 TSTNSAAIASNS
-194 GIVSTNSVAVEA
+194 GVVSANSVAIEA
-206 NAVANKAN
+206 NAVAEKAN
-214 SSSVSENTAA
+214 SVSVSDNTAA
-224 ITGNI
+224 IVGNI
-229 AATEGNAVAKGTET
+229 TATEGHTVAKGSET

-281 SSIGIGLLISAI
+281 SSIGIGLLISAL
-293 GYLISNWKEVVGW
+293 GYLISNWQEVVGW
-306 FTKTFPILNNL
+306 FTRTFPILNNL

-328 AGAGNSILKFVVTPF
+328 SGVGNSILKFVITPF

-356 NWGNLASNA
+356 NWDNLATNA
-365 KKVAAEGINIKENY
+365 KKIAAEGANIKENY
-379 KEGVKWQQKQQNNRN
+379 KEGVKWQKKEQNNRD
-394 AENKRKN
+394 AANKRKAD
-401 ELAKLDEDFKRKER
+401 LAKIDEDFKRKER
-415 QGRATAKDKAAYFS
+415 QGRVTAKDRAAYYQQR
-429 KKAKLETDPDKRK
+429 AKLETDPTKKK
-442 EAEDYAIKAQDDVKK
+442 EAEDYAIKAQDDIKK
-457 EAIKAAKK
+457 EASKAAKVK
-465 KQKKKKVKKPILP
+465 TPKVKKPKVAKP
-478 KKTLTKLDN
+478 KKDN
-487 SAEKAKQEQ
+487 DAEKAKQEQ
-496 EQLKTVLLN
+496 EQLKATLLN

-511 KTSRDIAKNELEA
+511 KTSRDIAKNELDA
-524 QRKAVD
+524 QRKAIE

-541 DRISFYDNY
+541 DRITYYDDY

-557 IENEKAAEIEAINY
+557 IEDEKAAEIEAINY
-571 KYAELTKKAHGN
+571 KYAELAEKAHGN
-583 TELEE
+583 LELEK
-588 QLNEQKTQELDN
+588 QINEQKAQELDN

-613 AERAKSIAKAQDEL
+613 AERAKSIEKAQDEL
-627 KEVDEKG
+627 KEVNEKG
-634 VKPIRDEVKKLIDNL
+634 IKPIRDEVKKMLDSL
-649 KGSSFEINIDFDL
+649 KGSSFEIAIDFDL
-662 DTASI
+662 DTATL
-667 EQLTELKKKALDNTA
+667 EQLTALKQKALDNTEQ
-682 TKKSLEE
+682 KKNIEDLRGAIERFSNGSMRSY
-689 LDAAISHFSASSLH
+689 LDDAKALSS
-703 SFMADAEQ
+703 
-711 IANLFN
+711 IFN
-717 NKQASDTDK
+717 NKAASGTDK

-731 VAMGSALNQLGED
+731 VMLSDSLAMLGKD
-744 SAAAKAGLILSAIGQ
+744 SEAAKAGLILSAIGQ
-759 IVLGFATATSKE
+759 IVLGFAQATAADS
-771 AKLGI
+771 KLGI
-776 WGWIA
+776 FDWIA
-781 AIASGIGVMTA
+781 AIASGTAVMIS
-792 TISQLQSFSQGGIFS
+792 TIDQIKGFSQGGIFS

-819 VNSGEMILTKTQQSN
+819 VNSGEMILTKTQQGN

-839 DSNTAGGNVS
+839 DNNTAGGNVS

>member
-39 GNIKAELKGIQTE
+39 GNIKAELKGIQAE
-52 LSNMLLNGVDPS
+52 LSKMLLNGVDPS
-64 NARFQELAARAG
+64 NSKFQELAARAG

-147 QTLQATFMDQSSGT
+147 QTLQATFMDQSTGT

-194 GIVSTNSVAVEA
+194 GVVSANSVAIEA
-206 NAVANKAN
+206 NAVAEKAN
-214 SSSVSENTAA
+214 SVSVSDNTAA

-229 AATEGNAVAKGTET
+229 TATEGHTVAKESET
-243 VAQEANSVATTA
+243 VAQEANAVATTA
-255 GTAATKGMTVAQKAA
+255 GTEATQGMTIAQKAA

-328 AGAGNSILKFVVTPF
+328 AGVGNSILKFVVTPF

-356 NWGNLASNA
+356 NWGSLADNA

-379 KEGVKWQQKQQNNRN
+379 KEGVKWQQKQQNNRD
-394 AENKRKN
+394 AANKKKSD
-401 ELAKLDEDFKRKER
+401 LQKLDEDFKSKER
-415 QGRATAKDKAAYFS
+415 QGRVTAKDRLVYHQQR
-429 KKAKLETDPDKRK
+429 AKLETDPTKKK
-442 EAEDYAIKAQDDVKK
+442 EAEDYAIKAQDDIKK
-457 EAIKAAKK
+457 EAQKAAKPK
-465 KQKKKKVKKPILP
+465 KLKVKKPKVAKP
-478 KKTLTKLDN
+478 KKDN
-487 SAEKAKQEQ
+487 SATKAKQEQ
-496 EQLKTVLLN
+496 EQLKATLLN

-511 KTSRDIAKNELEA
+511 KTSRDIAKNELDA

-541 DRISFYDNY
+541 DRITYYDDY

-557 IENEKAAEIEAINY
+557 IEDEKTADIEAINY
-571 KYAELTKKAHGN
+571 KYAELAKKAHGN
-583 TELEE
+583 LELEK
-588 QLNEQKTQELDN
+588 QISEQKAQELDN

-627 KEVDEKG
+627 KEVNEKG
-634 VKPIRDEVKKLIDNL
+634 VKPIRDEVKKMLDSL
-649 KGSSFEINIDFDL
+649 KGSSFEIAIDFDL
-662 DTASI
+662 DTATL
-667 EQLTELKKKALDNTA
+667 EQLIELKKKAFDNTEQ
-682 TKKSLEE
+682 KKSIEDLNSAIERFSNGSIRSF
-689 LDAAISHFSASSLH
+689 LDDAKALSLLFS
-703 SFMADAEQ
+703 
-711 IANLFN
+711 

-731 VAMGSALNQLGED
+731 VAMGSALTQLGED

-759 IVLGFATATSKE
+759 IVLGFAQATAQES
-771 AKLGI
+771 KLGV

-781 AIASGIGVMTA
+781 AIASGIGVMAT
-792 TISQLQSFSQGGIFS
+792 TISQIKGFSQGGIFD

-839 DSNTAGGNVS
+839 DTNTAGGNVS

>member
-64 NARFQELAARAG
+64 NAKFQELAARAG

-89 KDFANDTRGL
+89 NDFANDTRGL
-99 AGTLNI
+99 AGVLDV
-105 ASSGVSIFQTYA
+105 AGSGVSIFQTYA

-122 FGVESDNTKEI
+122 FGVESENANQV
-133 LTQLAGAMSVLNGI
+133 LAQLAGAMSVLNGI
-147 QTLQATFMDQSSGT
+147 QTLQSTMMDQSSGT
-161 YRAWHSLLQLIG
+161 YRAYHSLLRMLGI
-173 VEQNNVAAS
+173 EQTNTAAS
-182 TSTNSTAIASNS
+182 TSTNSAAIASNS
-194 GIVSTNSVAVEA
+194 GVVSANSVAIEA

-214 SSSVSENTAA
+214 SSSVSDNTAA

-229 AATEGNAVAKGTET
+229 TATEGHAVAKGTET
-243 VAQEANSVATTA
+243 VAQEANAVATTA

-270 AMASKGLRIAL
+270 AVASKGLKIAL
-281 SSIGIGLLISAI
+281 NSIGIGLLIGAI
-293 GYLISNWKEVVGW
+293 GYLISYWEEIVGW
-306 FTKTFPILNNL
+306 FTRTFPILNNL
-317 GGAFDRIKQIA
+317 GGAFDRIKLIA
-328 AGAGNSILKFVVTPF
+328 AGVGNSILKFVIAPF

-350 NDALSG
+350 SDALSG
-356 NWGNLASNA
+356 NWDKLAGNAR
-365 KKVAAEGINIKENY
+365 KIAAEGANIKDNY
-379 KEGVKWQQKQQNNRN
+379 KEGYKWQQKQQNNRD
-394 AENKRKN
+394 AANKRKSDL
-401 ELAKLDEDFKRKER
+401 EKLDADFKSKER
-415 QGRATAKDKAAYFS
+415 QGRVTAKDRLAYFQ
-429 KKAKLETDPDKRK
+429 KKAKLETDPAKKK
-442 EAEDYAIKAQDDVKK
+442 EAEDYAIKAQDDIKK
-457 EAIKAAKK
+457 EAQKAAKTK
-465 KQKKKKVKKPILP
+465 TPKVKKPKVAKP
-478 KKTLTKLDN
+478 KKDN
-487 SAEKAKQEQ
+487 DAEKAKQEQ
-496 EQLKTVLLN
+496 EQLKATLLN
-505 NGNQLE
+505 NGNALE
-511 KTSRDIAKNELEA
+511 KTSRDIAKNELDA

-541 DRISFYDNY
+541 DRITYYDDY

-557 IENEKAAEIEAINY
+557 IEDEKTADIEAINY
-571 KYAELTKKAHGN
+571 KYAELANKAHGN
-583 TELEE
+583 AELEK
-588 QLNEQKTQELDN
+588 QINEQKAQELDN

-613 AERAKSIAKAQDEL
+613 AERAKSIEKAQDEL
-627 KEVDEKG
+627 KEVNEKG
-634 VKPIRDEVKKLIDNL
+634 IKPIRDEVKKMLDSL
-649 KGSSFEINIDFDL
+649 KGSNFEIAIDFDL
-662 DTASI
+662 DTATL
-667 EQLTELKKKALDNTA
+667 EQLIELKKKATDNTEQ
-682 TKKSLEE
+682 KKNIEE
-689 LDAAISHFSASSLH
+689 LGSAIERFSNGSIRSYLDDAKALSSLF
-703 SFMADAEQ
+703 S
-711 IANLFN
+711 

-731 VAMGSALNQLGED
+731 VAMGSALTQLGED
-744 SAAAKAGLILSAIGQ
+744 SGAAKAGLILSAIGQ
-759 IVLGFATATSKE
+759 IVLGFAQATSKE

-781 AIASGIGVMTA
+781 AIASGAGVMAA
-792 TISQLQSFSQGGIFS
+792 TISQIKGFSQGGIFS

-839 DSNTAGGNVS
+839 DNNTAGGNVS